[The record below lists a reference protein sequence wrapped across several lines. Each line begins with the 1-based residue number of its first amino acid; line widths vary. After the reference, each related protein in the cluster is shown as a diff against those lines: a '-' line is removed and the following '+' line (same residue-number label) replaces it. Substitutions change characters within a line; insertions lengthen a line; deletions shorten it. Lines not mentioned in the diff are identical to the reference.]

1 LTFEEDAVR
10 KTTPPTRRAHHFAPR
25 TQAIALEPRILFDA
39 ALPAAAAEAYRPPE
53 NTQPADDAP
62 VPAHPGNDRS
72 PSHPTEKTAA
82 PQQLPEPTKEI
93 AFVDQAISNW
103 QSLVAEVPPGLEIVY
118 LDPASA
124 PLARI
129 ASELEQRG
137 GDFSAVHLVSHGA
150 AGRLNLAGWRV
161 DGAHLGTAV
170 GELARI
176 GAQLTSNAD
185 LLLYGCEVAADEN
198 GRQFM
203 AALAAATGADVAAS
217 LDDTGAAGRRGN
229 WVLEAGVGV
238 IETRSLSWSAFG
250 DLLTTA
256 PTITDSVTTTRA
268 TPEDTALTLNG
279 ISVAD
284 ADNPISMQATLA
296 VTGGTLTVATGSG
309 ATVSGDHS
317 SSVTIAGTALQIN
330 AALNGMSFAP
340 TANQNSGI
348 AGYSPQIDFSIDD
361 LVNHDGP
368 TTLSVTNFGVSAVND
383 PPAIGG
389 GTVPTVPE
397 GGSVTMDAASTV
409 GNGFTQTQL
418 GLSDVDTR
426 AEQTIVKIAALPG
439 HGVLKIGGVE
449 LAVGATFSVA
459 QIHALTYTHDG
470 SQVLAPSS
478 DSFGITVDDGAGGL
492 IVNQP
497 VSVMITPVNQAPVV
511 GGRITVIEGESG
523 VRLDNNGLLPTIGT
537 ARGAITVSDPEGEV
551 ISTYQI
557 TSLPSHGTL
566 SYDGI
571 PIISASVGVPFFVS
585 DISKLTYS
593 HDGSESVADGFD
605 IKVVDGG
612 GGTATPASASGT
624 VDLVIHPNDDDP
636 VLATDVT
643 QILGSAAL
651 TITPAMLRVTDTDSA
666 DTALTYTLTSVPDPS
681 LGYFTLNGLTLTPG
695 TSFTQANID
704 NGDLVYFSRSTTART
719 DSINFTVKDGGQRI
733 YPTLRDGGIYDPGT
747 DTLTVNSFNI
757 TIPVSAPPETG
768 DGPSP
773 PANLQ
778 VNQVPVVDGSN
789 SASLLESGNETL
801 TPVMLHATDPD
812 NIPAELVYR
821 LASLPTSGS
830 LKLNG
835 TSLSVGQSFTQQDV
849 IDGRVG
855 FTHAG
860 GEDFVDEFSYSVS
873 DGDKTSNPPQS
884 FHFTITPQND
894 TPQATT
900 SGQLVVE
907 GGSFSVTDTHIHLA
921 DADNSVSDL
930 LPETGHAID
939 NLLSFRITGDVAHG
953 SLTLDS
959 VLVTPGSTVV
969 SAAQL
974 AAGKLQYTHDGSES
988 FTDSFKLVPIDDQ
1001 GIAIATATNQL
1012 STGAEVTMPITIS
1025 PVNDAPTYFSKSQ
1038 PISGEAGA
1046 IQEGA
1051 TVTIAGATSYVT
1063 IGGVTG
1069 SGVPTPATGAH
1080 LVFGDND
1087 NSSIQRQYRVMAAP
1101 VHGQLL
1107 RGGALLGVG
1116 SAFTQADL
1124 DSGAITYK
1132 HGGTETSTDS
1142 FSYLVSDG
1150 DWRVSDTDV
1159 YPQQPPPAAVP
1170 SIYLI
1175 EITPRNDVP
1184 TLSAPASLD
1193 AFATGA
1199 STTAITGVTLADVD
1213 LADGISAGEADF
1225 VRVEVQV
1232 LDNADSPVAAAQLN
1246 YAAADPVGANAFFSG
1261 KASNS
1266 LIVQGSKA
1274 QVDAVLASLT
1284 VAFGGDADASNYKIR
1299 ITADDRSRDNTGT
1312 LTIGANGGP
1321 APLNADGSAMDGT
1334 NNRVSKDIALRA
1346 SNFNDPP
1353 TIGNASAYAVNEDAQ
1368 LTLAGFALSDADS
1381 FDQDVTVTVEL
1392 YSDAGHTTLANAGT
1406 QGRLILGAT
1415 SGLTAATGDG
1425 SNTITLTGSLAE
1437 VQVALNDLKFAG
1449 AANYNDPGVGNGNLY
1464 LRTTIA
1470 DFTHADG
1477 QKTAVVDN
1485 TITLV
1490 PVNDQPTL
1498 SVPTDQ
1504 TLSSGVSLSINSGFA
1519 VGDAVDIAQ
1528 GATDDVEVTVAS
1540 TLIGA
1545 AYGTISF
1552 VPQGSATLTG
1562 NGTAT
1567 VVVRG
1572 STADVQA
1579 TLNQM
1584 TYTPA
1589 DPNLDATVLV
1599 SVTVN
1604 DLDNGAEGV
1613 GVTGNNTRSGS
1624 FNIHSSNVN
1633 EAPVLTVPPTLTVN
1647 EDSSNNA
1654 VAGISFIDSDD
1665 FGLVEK
1671 ITLDLG
1677 GSPKGTI
1684 SLASIAGLSFSTG
1697 DGTTDTKMVFTGTK
1711 AAINAALSTLRFTPT
1726 ANINTVGGGNE
1737 QVLTVTVDDQGN
1749 TGTGGAKSDSETV
1762 LITISP
1768 VNDAPRRTAAT
1779 TTLTAVLED
1788 TANPPGNTVSSLF
1801 TPVFSDTT
1809 DTQTGGSTA
1818 NGLAG
1823 VAIVTNAATPAQGK
1837 WQYDSGGGWTD
1848 LPTLSLTSSF
1858 LLKTTDALRFLP
1870 TANWNGTP
1878 GQLSVRLI
1886 DDSAGGVT
1894 SGSRPNLTGGATG
1907 GTTVYANLA
1916 NAVGLSTAVTAVNDA
1931 PVASGTATLAAVD
1944 EDTGNPPGTAVS
1956 ALITGAN
1963 YSDATDTVA
1972 AGSSATALGGMAI
1985 VGNAVNPATQGAWE
1999 YSTDGGGSWTVV
2011 PAGLADGSAL
2021 ILPTTAQLRFV
2032 PVAEYHG
2039 TPGSLSVRLA
2049 DSPQVLNA
2057 SADITAQLG
2066 GTNTWSAATIPITT
2080 VVRPVNDVPT
2090 ISDAGSTRDYLEN
2103 AAAVTLEPL
2112 LSLAD
2117 IDDTQ
2122 LDRAVISIS
2131 AGFVAG
2137 DRLNFSDQLGISG
2150 TFTPGTGILTLTGTA
2165 SRDDYRTALRSIGFD
2180 SSSDNPGAGTRTISW
2195 SVRDVNSE
2203 AAANGQQTSLVATT
2217 TVNVTPVND
2226 APGFSGLDATSLNPY
2241 TENGAAIQIDNNVQL
2256 TDPELDGANWDRAT
2270 LTLQRL
2276 GGANAE
2282 DLFSGTGALTLA
2294 GGGQV
2299 ILSGTT
2305 VGTFTQAAGTLAIT
2319 FNVAATPAT
2328 ADAVIRALGYS
2339 NTSEDPPAS
2348 VTLAYTVNDRNSNI
2362 TGGGTD
2368 GGGRDQGNGGQLAG
2382 SGSIVVN
2389 INPVNDLP
2397 VNTLPLAQSTLE
2409 DTPLVITGL
2418 AVADVDNA
2426 SLSTT
2431 LSLPAGSGTLTVT
2444 GGSGATVTGDGS
2456 GTVTIAGTTA
2466 QINAALASVTYTPT
2480 ADFNTGA
2487 GSLDLTIAT
2496 TDGVLTDTDTL
2507 AIAVTPVADIVAD
2520 TVITDEDTPISFNA
2534 ITGSHGASADNFE
2547 NAGRVVSAVT
2557 QGAHGSVAFAADSTL
2572 TYTPDADYHGPD
2584 SFTYTVTSGGVEETT
2599 TVDVTVNPVND
2610 LPVNTL
2616 PLAQSTLEDTPL
2628 VITGL
2633 AVADVD
2639 NASLSTT
2646 LSLPAGSGTLTVTGG
2661 SGATVTGDGSGTVTI
2676 AGTTAQINAALA
2688 SLTYTPTA
2696 DFNTGAGSLDLTIAT
2711 TDGVLTDTD
2720 TLAIAVTPVADIVAD
2735 TVITDEDTPISFNAI
2750 TGSHGASADNFENAG
2765 RVVSAVTQGAH
2776 GSVAFAADG
2785 TLTYTPDADYHG
2797 SDSFTYTVTSGG
2809 VEETTTVDVTVNPV
2823 NDLPVN
2829 TLPLAQSTLEDTPLV
2844 ITGLAV
2850 ADVDNASLSTTLSLP
2865 AGSGTLTV
2873 TGGSGA
2879 TVTGDG
2885 SGTVTIAG
2893 TTAQINAAL
2902 ASLTYTPTAD
2912 FNTGAGSLD
2921 LTIATTDGVLTD
2933 TDTLAI
2939 AVTPVADI
2947 VADTVITDEDTPI
2960 SFNAITGSHGASAD
2974 NFENAGRVVS
2984 AVTQGAHGSVAFAA
2998 DGTLT
3003 YTPDAD
3009 YHGPDSFTYTVTS
3022 GGVEETTTV
3031 DVTVNPVNDLPVNTL
3046 PLAQS
3051 TLEDTPLVITGLAVA
3066 DVDNASLS
3074 TTLSLPAGSGTLT
3087 VTGGSGATVTGDGSG
3102 TVTIAGT
3109 TAQINAALASLTYT
3123 PTADFNTGA
3132 GSLDLTIATT
3142 DGVLTDTDTLAIAV
3156 TPVADIV
3163 ADTVIT
3169 DEDTPISFNA
3179 ITGSHGASAD
3189 NFENA
3194 GRVVSAVT
3202 QGAHG
3207 SVAFAADGTL
3217 TYTPDADYHGPDSFT
3232 YTVTSGGVEE
3242 TTTVDVT
3249 VNPVND
3255 LPVNTLPLAQSTLE
3269 DTPLV
3274 ITGLAVADVD
3284 NASLSTTL
3292 SLPAGSGT
3300 LTVTGGSGATVTGDG
3315 SGTVTIAGTTAQIN
3329 AALASLTYT
3338 PTADFNTG
3346 AGSLDLT
3353 IATTDGVLT
3362 DTDTLAIAV
3371 TPVAD
3376 IVADTVIT
3384 DEDTPISFNAITGS
3398 HGASADN
3405 FENAGR
3411 VVSAVTQGAH
3421 GSVAFAAD
3429 GTLTYTPDADYHGP
3443 DSFTYTVTS
3452 GGVEETTTVDVT
3464 VNPIDDLP
3472 VAVDDTFLTDED
3484 SALTQTLAPNDTPS
3498 GDGGNTWA
3506 LATGPSHGSVV
3517 VNADGSF
3524 TYTPDADYHGPDSFT
3539 YTLTDADGDVSTA
3552 TALLTVNPIDDLPV
3566 AVDDTFLTDEDSAL
3580 TGQTLAPNDTPSGDG
3595 GNTWALATGP
3605 SHGTVVVNADGSF
3618 TYTPDADYHGPDSFT
3633 YTLTD
3638 ADGDVSTATAL
3649 LTVNPIDDLPVA
3661 VDDTFLTNEDSALT
3675 QTLAPNDTPS
3685 GDGGNTWALATGPS
3699 HGSVVVNAD
3708 GSFTYTPDADYHG
3721 PDSFTYTLTDADGDV
3736 STATALLTVNP
3747 IDDLPVAVDDTFLTD
3762 EDSALTQTLAPNDT
3776 PSGDGGNTWALATG
3790 PSHGTVVVNADGSF
3804 TYTPDADYHGPDSFT
3819 YTLTDADGD
3828 VSTATA
3834 LLTVNPIDDLP
3845 VAVDD
3850 TFLTD
3855 EDSALTGQ
3863 TLAPNDTP
3871 SGDGG
3876 NTWALATGPSHGS
3889 VVVNA
3894 DGSFTYTPDADY
3906 HGPDSFTYTL
3916 TDADGD
3922 VSTATALLTVN
3933 PIDDLPVAV
3942 DDTFLTDED
3951 SALTQT
3957 LAPNDTPSGDG
3968 GNTWALAT
3976 GPSHGSVV
3984 VNADGSFT
3992 YTPDADYHGPDSFTY
4007 TLTDADGDVSTAT
4020 ALLTVNPIDDLPVA
4034 VDDTFLTN
4042 EDSALTGQ
4050 TLAPNDT
4057 PSGDGGNTWALA
4069 TGPSHGSVVVNAD
4082 GSFTYTPDA
4091 DYHGPDSFTYTLTDA
4106 DGDVST
4112 ATALLTV
4119 NPIDDLPV
4127 AVDDTFLT
4135 DEDSALT
4142 GQTLA
4147 PNDTPSGDGG
4157 NTWALA
4163 TGPSHGSVVVNADG
4177 SFTYTPD
4184 ADYHG
4189 PDSFT
4194 YTLTDAD
4201 GDVSTATA
4209 LLTVN
4214 PIDDLPVAVDDT
4226 FLTNEDSALTG
4237 QTLAPN
4243 DTPSGDGGNTWA
4255 LATGPSHGTVVVNAD
4270 GSFTYT
4276 PDADYHGPD
4285 SFTYTLTDADGDVS
4299 TATALLTVNPIDDLP
4314 VAVDDTF
4321 LTDEDSALT
4330 GQTLAPNDTPSGD
4343 GGNTWALA
4351 TGPSHGSVVV
4361 NADGSFTY
4369 TPDAD
4374 YHGPDS
4380 FTYTLTDADGDVST
4394 ATALLTVNP
4403 IDDLPVAV
4411 DDTFLTDEDS
4421 ALTQTLAPNDTPSG
4435 DGGNTWALATGP
4447 SHGSVVVNADGS
4459 FTYTPDADY
4468 HGTDSFTYTL
4478 TDADGDVSTAT
4489 ALLTVNPIDDLP
4501 VAVDDTFLTDEDS
4514 ALTQTLAPNDTPSGD
4529 GGNTWALA
4537 TGPSHGS
4544 VVVNADGSFTYT
4556 PDADYHGPDSFTYT
4570 LTDADGDVST
4580 ATALLTVN
4588 PIDDLPVA
4596 VDDTFLTNEDSA
4608 LTGQTLAPNDT
4619 PSGDGGNTWALATGP
4634 SHGTVVVNADGSFTY
4649 TPDADYHGP
4658 DSFTY
4663 TLTDADGDVSTA
4675 TALLTVNPIDDL
4687 PVAVDDTFLTDEDSA
4702 LTQTLAPNDTPSG
4715 DGGNTWALATG
4726 PSHGTVVVN
4735 ADGSFTYTPDAD
4747 YHGPDSFTYTLTD
4760 ADGDVSTATALLTV
4774 NPIDDLPVAVD
4785 DTFLTDEDSALT
4797 GQTLAPN
4804 DTPSGDGGNTWALA
4818 TGPSHGTVVVNAD
4831 GSFTYTPDA
4840 DYHGPDSFT
4849 YTLTDA
4855 DGDVSTATAL
4865 LTVNPIDDLPVA
4877 VDDTFLT
4884 DEDSA
4889 LTQTLAPNDTPS
4901 GDGGNTWALAT
4912 GPSHGTVVVN
4922 ADGSF
4927 TYTPDADYHGPD
4939 SFTYTLTDADGDVST
4954 ATALL
4959 TVNPI
4964 DDLPVAVDDT
4974 FLTDEDSALTQTL
4987 APNDTP
4993 SGDGGNTWA
5002 LATGPSHGSVVVNA
5016 DGSFTY
5022 TPDADYHGPDSF
5034 TYTLTDADGDVS
5046 TATALLTVNPIDDL
5060 PVAVDDTFLT
5070 DEDSALTQT
5079 LAPNDTPSG
5088 DGGNTW
5094 ALATGPSHGS
5104 VVVNADGSFT
5114 YTPDADYHGPDSF
5127 TYTLT
5132 DADGDVSTATAL
5144 LTVNPIDDLPV
5155 AVDDTFLTDEDSAL
5169 TGQTLA
5175 PNDTPSGDG
5184 GNTWALATGPSHGS
5198 VVVNADGSFTYT
5210 PDADYHGPDSFTYT
5224 LTDADGDV
5232 STATALLT
5240 VNPIDDLPVA
5250 VDDTFLTDEDSALTQ
5265 TLAPNDT
5272 PSGDGGNTWALAT
5285 GPSHGTVVVNADGSF
5300 TYTPDADYHG
5310 PDSFTYTLTDA
5321 DGDVST
5327 ATALLTVNPIDD
5339 LPVAVDDTFLTDED
5353 SALTGQTLAPN
5364 DTPSGDGGNTW
5375 ALATGPSHGTVVV
5388 NADGSFTYTPDA
5400 DYHGPDS
5407 FTYTLTDADGD
5418 VSTATALLTVNPIDD
5433 LPVAVD
5439 DTFLTDEDSALTG
5452 QTLAPNDTPSGDGG
5466 NTWALATGPS
5476 HGTVVVNADG
5486 SFTYT
5491 PDADYH
5497 GPDSFTYT
5505 LTDADGDVST
5515 ATALLTVN
5523 PIDDLPVAVDDT
5535 FLTDEDSALTG
5546 QTLAPNDT
5554 PSGDGGNTW
5563 ALATGPSHGSVVVNA
5578 DGSFTYTPDADY
5590 HGPDSFTY
5598 TLTDADGDVSTATIT
5613 ITVTAAELTGLPP
5626 DFNQPES
5633 LLAGI
5638 RLGPLAFQPGTR
5650 VNDSMRQPIPFQPA
5664 AFVTSAVEASQLERA
5679 FNDPEGNGTDIAA
5692 VSPYETR
5699 LTSETRELGF
5709 VPAVFVQS
5717 SVRQSQ
5723 ADAHFLDL
5731 RVSGRQGVVKLSSD
5745 ERLPSFSLFQAPPL
5759 GQTIEEIREEREERE
5774 QRDRRS
5780 SGDERIAAIR
5790 EQAAPAIAL
5799 TVASPVAA
5807 GVIGRTVATR
5817 AFSEQLRD
5825 ASARLRPLADI
5836 RSLQHL
5842 HKSST

>member
-1 LTFEEDAVR
+1 
-10 KTTPPTRRAHHFAPR
+10 
-25 TQAIALEPRILFDA
+25 
-39 ALPAAAAEAYRPPE
+39 
-53 NTQPADDAP
+53 
-62 VPAHPGNDRS
+62 
-72 PSHPTEKTAA
+72 
-82 PQQLPEPTKEI
+82 
-93 AFVDQAISNW
+93 
-103 QSLVAEVPPGLEIVY
+103 
-118 LDPASA
+118 
-124 PLARI
+124 
-129 ASELEQRG
+129 
-137 GDFSAVHLVSHGA
+137 
-150 AGRLNLAGWRV
+150 
-161 DGAHLGTAV
+161 
-170 GELARI
+170 
-176 GAQLTSNAD
+176 
-185 LLLYGCEVAADEN
+185 
-198 GRQFM
+198 
-203 AALAAATGADVAAS
+203 
-217 LDDTGAAGRRGN
+217 
-229 WVLEAGVGV
+229 
-238 IETRSLSWSAFG
+238 
-250 DLLTTA
+250 
-256 PTITDSVTTTRA
+256 
-268 TPEDTALTLNG
+268 
-279 ISVAD
+279 
-284 ADNPISMQATLA
+284 
-296 VTGGTLTVATGSG
+296 
-309 ATVSGDHS
+309 
-317 SSVTIAGTALQIN
+317 
-330 AALNGMSFAP
+330 
-340 TANQNSGI
+340 
-348 AGYSPQIDFSIDD
+348 
-361 LVNHDGP
+361 
-368 TTLSVTNFGVSAVND
+368 
-383 PPAIGG
+383 
-389 GTVPTVPE
+389 
-397 GGSVTMDAASTV
+397 
-409 GNGFTQTQL
+409 
-418 GLSDVDTR
+418 
-426 AEQTIVKIAALPG
+426 
-439 HGVLKIGGVE
+439 
-449 LAVGATFSVA
+449 
-459 QIHALTYTHDG
+459 
-470 SQVLAPSS
+470 
-478 DSFGITVDDGAGGL
+478 
-492 IVNQP
+492 
-497 VSVMITPVNQAPVV
+497 
-511 GGRITVIEGESG
+511 
-523 VRLDNNGLLPTIGT
+523 
-537 ARGAITVSDPEGEV
+537 
-551 ISTYQI
+551 
-557 TSLPSHGTL
+557 
-566 SYDGI
+566 
-571 PIISASVGVPFFVS
+571 
-585 DISKLTYS
+585 
-593 HDGSESVADGFD
+593 
-605 IKVVDGG
+605 
-612 GGTATPASASGT
+612 
-624 VDLVIHPNDDDP
+624 
-636 VLATDVT
+636 
-643 QILGSAAL
+643 
-651 TITPAMLRVTDTDSA
+651 
-666 DTALTYTLTSVPDPS
+666 
-681 LGYFTLNGLTLTPG
+681 
-695 TSFTQANID
+695 
-704 NGDLVYFSRSTTART
+704 
-719 DSINFTVKDGGQRI
+719 
-733 YPTLRDGGIYDPGT
+733 
-747 DTLTVNSFNI
+747 
-757 TIPVSAPPETG
+757 
-768 DGPSP
+768 
-773 PANLQ
+773 
-778 VNQVPVVDGSN
+778 
-789 SASLLESGNETL
+789 
-801 TPVMLHATDPD
+801 
-812 NIPAELVYR
+812 
-821 LASLPTSGS
+821 
-830 LKLNG
+830 
-835 TSLSVGQSFTQQDV
+835 
-849 IDGRVG
+849 
-855 FTHAG
+855 
-860 GEDFVDEFSYSVS
+860 
-873 DGDKTSNPPQS
+873 
-884 FHFTITPQND
+884 
-894 TPQATT
+894 
-900 SGQLVVE
+900 
-907 GGSFSVTDTHIHLA
+907 
-921 DADNSVSDL
+921 
-930 LPETGHAID
+930 
-939 NLLSFRITGDVAHG
+939 
-953 SLTLDS
+953 
-959 VLVTPGSTVV
+959 
-969 SAAQL
+969 
-974 AAGKLQYTHDGSES
+974 
-988 FTDSFKLVPIDDQ
+988 
-1001 GIAIATATNQL
+1001 
-1012 STGAEVTMPITIS
+1012 
-1025 PVNDAPTYFSKSQ
+1025 
-1038 PISGEAGA
+1038 
-1046 IQEGA
+1046 
-1051 TVTIAGATSYVT
+1051 
-1063 IGGVTG
+1063 
-1069 SGVPTPATGAH
+1069 
-1080 LVFGDND
+1080 
-1087 NSSIQRQYRVMAAP
+1087 
-1101 VHGQLL
+1101 
-1107 RGGALLGVG
+1107 
-1116 SAFTQADL
+1116 
-1124 DSGAITYK
+1124 
-1132 HGGTETSTDS
+1132 
-1142 FSYLVSDG
+1142 
-1150 DWRVSDTDV
+1150 
-1159 YPQQPPPAAVP
+1159 
-1170 SIYLI
+1170 
-1175 EITPRNDVP
+1175 
-1184 TLSAPASLD
+1184 
-1193 AFATGA
+1193 
-1199 STTAITGVTLADVD
+1199 
-1213 LADGISAGEADF
+1213 
-1225 VRVEVQV
+1225 
-1232 LDNADSPVAAAQLN
+1232 
-1246 YAAADPVGANAFFSG
+1246 
-1261 KASNS
+1261 
-1266 LIVQGSKA
+1266 
-1274 QVDAVLASLT
+1274 
-1284 VAFGGDADASNYKIR
+1284 
-1299 ITADDRSRDNTGT
+1299 
-1312 LTIGANGGP
+1312 
-1321 APLNADGSAMDGT
+1321 
-1334 NNRVSKDIALRA
+1334 
-1346 SNFNDPP
+1346 
-1353 TIGNASAYAVNEDAQ
+1353 
-1368 LTLAGFALSDADS
+1368 
-1381 FDQDVTVTVEL
+1381 VTV
-1392 YSDAGHTTLANAGT
+1392 
-1406 QGRLILGAT
+1406 
-1415 SGLTAATGDG
+1415 
-1425 SNTITLTGSLAE
+1425 
-1437 VQVALNDLKFAG
+1437 
-1449 AANYNDPGVGNGNLY
+1449 
-1464 LRTTIA
+1464 
-1470 DFTHADG
+1470 
-1477 QKTAVVDN
+1477 
-1485 TITLV
+1485 
-1490 PVNDQPTL
+1490 
-1498 SVPTDQ
+1498 
-1504 TLSSGVSLSINSGFA
+1504 
-1519 VGDAVDIAQ
+1519 
-1528 GATDDVEVTVAS
+1528 
-1540 TLIGA
+1540 
-1545 AYGTISF
+1545 
-1552 VPQGSATLTG
+1552 
-1562 NGTAT
+1562 
-1567 VVVRG
+1567 
-1572 STADVQA
+1572 
-1579 TLNQM
+1579 
-1584 TYTPA
+1584 
-1589 DPNLDATVLV
+1589 
-1599 SVTVN
+1599 
-1604 DLDNGAEGV
+1604 
-1613 GVTGNNTRSGS
+1613 
-1624 FNIHSSNVN
+1624 
-1633 EAPVLTVPPTLTVN
+1633 
-1647 EDSSNNA
+1647 
-1654 VAGISFIDSDD
+1654 
-1665 FGLVEK
+1665 
-1671 ITLDLG
+1671 
-1677 GSPKGTI
+1677 
-1684 SLASIAGLSFSTG
+1684 
-1697 DGTTDTKMVFTGTK
+1697 
-1711 AAINAALSTLRFTPT
+1711 
-1726 ANINTVGGGNE
+1726 
-1737 QVLTVTVDDQGN
+1737 
-1749 TGTGGAKSDSETV
+1749 
-1762 LITISP
+1762 
-1768 VNDAPRRTAAT
+1768 
-1779 TTLTAVLED
+1779 
-1788 TANPPGNTVSSLF
+1788 
-1801 TPVFSDTT
+1801 
-1809 DTQTGGSTA
+1809 
-1818 NGLAG
+1818 
-1823 VAIVTNAATPAQGK
+1823 
-1837 WQYDSGGGWTD
+1837 
-1848 LPTLSLTSSF
+1848 
-1858 LLKTTDALRFLP
+1858 
-1870 TANWNGTP
+1870 
-1878 GQLSVRLI
+1878 
-1886 DDSAGGVT
+1886 
-1894 SGSRPNLTGGATG
+1894 
-1907 GTTVYANLA
+1907 
-1916 NAVGLSTAVTAVNDA
+1916 
-1931 PVASGTATLAAVD
+1931 
-1944 EDTGNPPGTAVS
+1944 
-1956 ALITGAN
+1956 
-1963 YSDATDTVA
+1963 
-1972 AGSSATALGGMAI
+1972 
-1985 VGNAVNPATQGAWE
+1985 
-1999 YSTDGGGSWTVV
+1999 
-2011 PAGLADGSAL
+2011 
-2021 ILPTTAQLRFV
+2021 
-2032 PVAEYHG
+2032 
-2039 TPGSLSVRLA
+2039 
-2049 DSPQVLNA
+2049 
-2057 SADITAQLG
+2057 
-2066 GTNTWSAATIPITT
+2066 
-2080 VVRPVNDVPT
+2080 
-2090 ISDAGSTRDYLEN
+2090 
-2103 AAAVTLEPL
+2103 
-2112 LSLAD
+2112 
-2117 IDDTQ
+2117 
-2122 LDRAVISIS
+2122 
-2131 AGFVAG
+2131 
-2137 DRLNFSDQLGISG
+2137 
-2150 TFTPGTGILTLTGTA
+2150 
-2165 SRDDYRTALRSIGFD
+2165 
-2180 SSSDNPGAGTRTISW
+2180 
-2195 SVRDVNSE
+2195 
-2203 AAANGQQTSLVATT
+2203 
-2217 TVNVTPVND
+2217 
-2226 APGFSGLDATSLNPY
+2226 
-2241 TENGAAIQIDNNVQL
+2241 
-2256 TDPELDGANWDRAT
+2256 
-2270 LTLQRL
+2270 
-2276 GGANAE
+2276 
-2282 DLFSGTGALTLA
+2282 
-2294 GGGQV
+2294 
-2299 ILSGTT
+2299 
-2305 VGTFTQAAGTLAIT
+2305 
-2319 FNVAATPAT
+2319 
-2328 ADAVIRALGYS
+2328 
-2339 NTSEDPPAS
+2339 
-2348 VTLAYTVNDRNSNI
+2348 
-2362 TGGGTD
+2362 
-2368 GGGRDQGNGGQLAG
+2368 
-2382 SGSIVVN
+2382 
-2389 INPVNDLP
+2389 NPVNDLP

-2466 QINAALASVTYTPT
+2466 QINAALASLTYTPT

-2557 QGAHGSVAFAADSTL
+2557 QGAHGSVAFAADGTL
-2572 TYTPDADYHGPD
+2572 TYTPDADYHGSDSFTYTVTSGGVEETTTVDVTVNPVNDLPVNTLPLAQSTLEDTPLVITGLAVADVDNASLSTTLSLPAGSGTLTVTGGSGATVTGDGSGTVTIAGTTAQINAALASLTYTPTADFNTGAGSLDLTIATTDGVLTDTDTLAIAVTPVADIVADTVITDEDTPISFNAITGSHGASADNFENAGRVVSAVTQGAHGSVAFAADGTLTYTPDADYHGSDSFTYTVTSGGVEETTTVDVTVNPVNDLPVNTLPLAQSTLEDTPLVITGLAVADVDNASLSTTLSLPAGSGTLTVTGGSGATVTGDGSGTVTIAGTTAQINAALASLTYTPTADFNTGAGSLDLTIATTDGVLTDTDTLAIAVTPVADIVADTVITDEDTPISFNAITGSHGASADNFENAGRVVSAVTQGAHGSVAFAADGTLTYTPDADYHGSD

-3249 VNPVND
+3249 VNP
-3255 LPVNTLPLAQSTLE
+3255 
-3269 DTPLV
+3269 
-3274 ITGLAVADVD
+3274 
-3284 NASLSTTL
+3284 
-3292 SLPAGSGT
+3292 
-3300 LTVTGGSGATVTGDG
+3300 
-3315 SGTVTIAGTTAQIN
+3315 
-3329 AALASLTYT
+3329 
-3338 PTADFNTG
+3338 
-3346 AGSLDLT
+3346 
-3353 IATTDGVLT
+3353 
-3362 DTDTLAIAV
+3362 
-3371 TPVAD
+3371 
-3376 IVADTVIT
+3376 
-3384 DEDTPISFNAITGS
+3384 
-3398 HGASADN
+3398 
-3405 FENAGR
+3405 
-3411 VVSAVTQGAH
+3411 
-3421 GSVAFAAD
+3421 
-3429 GTLTYTPDADYHGP
+3429 
-3443 DSFTYTVTS
+3443 
-3452 GGVEETTTVDVT
+3452 
-3464 VNPIDDLP
+3464 IDDLP
-3472 VAVDDTFLTDED
+3472 VAVDDTFLTD
-3484 SALTQTLAPNDTPS
+3484 
-3498 GDGGNTWA
+3498 
-3506 LATGPSHGSVV
+3506 
-3517 VNADGSF
+3517 
-3524 TYTPDADYHGPDSFT
+3524 
-3539 YTLTDADGDVSTA
+3539 
-3552 TALLTVNPIDDLPV
+3552 
-3566 AVDDTFLTDEDSAL
+3566 
-3580 TGQTLAPNDTPSGDG
+3580 
-3595 GNTWALATGP
+3595 
-3605 SHGTVVVNADGSF
+3605 
-3618 TYTPDADYHGPDSFT
+3618 
-3633 YTLTD
+3633 
-3638 ADGDVSTATAL
+3638 
-3649 LTVNPIDDLPVA
+3649 
-3661 VDDTFLTNEDSALT
+3661 
-3675 QTLAPNDTPS
+3675 
-3685 GDGGNTWALATGPS
+3685 
-3699 HGSVVVNAD
+3699 
-3708 GSFTYTPDADYHG
+3708 
-3721 PDSFTYTLTDADGDV
+3721 
-3736 STATALLTVNP
+3736 
-3747 IDDLPVAVDDTFLTD
+3747 
-3762 EDSALTQTLAPNDT
+3762 
-3776 PSGDGGNTWALATG
+3776 
-3790 PSHGTVVVNADGSF
+3790 
-3804 TYTPDADYHGPDSFT
+3804 
-3819 YTLTDADGD
+3819 
-3828 VSTATA
+3828 
-3834 LLTVNPIDDLP
+3834 
-3845 VAVDD
+3845 
-3850 TFLTD
+3850 
-3855 EDSALTGQ
+3855 
-3863 TLAPNDTP
+3863 
-3871 SGDGG
+3871 
-3876 NTWALATGPSHGS
+3876 
-3889 VVVNA
+3889 
-3894 DGSFTYTPDADY
+3894 
-3906 HGPDSFTYTL
+3906 
-3916 TDADGD
+3916 
-3922 VSTATALLTVN
+3922 
-3933 PIDDLPVAV
+3933 
-3942 DDTFLTDED
+3942 
-3951 SALTQT
+3951 
-3957 LAPNDTPSGDG
+3957 
-3968 GNTWALAT
+3968 
-3976 GPSHGSVV
+3976 
-3984 VNADGSFT
+3984 
-3992 YTPDADYHGPDSFTY
+3992 
-4007 TLTDADGDVSTAT
+4007 
-4020 ALLTVNPIDDLPVA
+4020 
-4034 VDDTFLTN
+4034 
-4042 EDSALTGQ
+4042 
-4050 TLAPNDT
+4050 
-4057 PSGDGGNTWALA
+4057 
-4069 TGPSHGSVVVNAD
+4069 
-4082 GSFTYTPDA
+4082 
-4091 DYHGPDSFTYTLTDA
+4091 
-4106 DGDVST
+4106 
-4112 ATALLTV
+4112 
-4119 NPIDDLPV
+4119 
-4127 AVDDTFLT
+4127 
-4135 DEDSALT
+4135 
-4142 GQTLA
+4142 
-4147 PNDTPSGDGG
+4147 
-4157 NTWALA
+4157 
-4163 TGPSHGSVVVNADG
+4163 
-4177 SFTYTPD
+4177 
-4184 ADYHG
+4184 
-4189 PDSFT
+4189 
-4194 YTLTDAD
+4194 
-4201 GDVSTATA
+4201 
-4209 LLTVN
+4209 
-4214 PIDDLPVAVDDT
+4214 
-4226 FLTNEDSALTG
+4226 EDSALTG

-4421 ALTQTLAPNDTPSG
+4421 ALTGQTLAPNDTPSG

-4447 SHGSVVVNADGS
+4447 SHGS
-4459 FTYTPDADY
+4459 
-4468 HGTDSFTYTL
+4468 
-4478 TDADGDVSTAT
+4478 
-4489 ALLTVNPIDDLP
+4489 
-4501 VAVDDTFLTDEDS
+4501 
-4514 ALTQTLAPNDTPSGD
+4514 
-4529 GGNTWALA
+4529 
-4537 TGPSHGS
+4537 
-4544 VVVNADGSFTYT
+4544 
-4556 PDADYHGPDSFTYT
+4556 
-4570 LTDADGDVST
+4570 
-4580 ATALLTVN
+4580 
-4588 PIDDLPVA
+4588 
-4596 VDDTFLTNEDSA
+4596 
-4608 LTGQTLAPNDT
+4608 
-4619 PSGDGGNTWALATGP
+4619 
-4634 SHGTVVVNADGSFTY
+4634 
-4649 TPDADYHGP
+4649 
-4658 DSFTY
+4658 
-4663 TLTDADGDVSTA
+4663 
-4675 TALLTVNPIDDL
+4675 
-4687 PVAVDDTFLTDEDSA
+4687 
-4702 LTQTLAPNDTPSG
+4702 
-4715 DGGNTWALATG
+4715 
-4726 PSHGTVVVN
+4726 VVVN

-4818 TGPSHGTVVVNAD
+4818 TGPSHGSVVVNAD

-4889 LTQTLAPNDTPS
+4889 LTGQTLAPNDTPS

-4912 GPSHGTVVVN
+4912 GPSHGSVVVN

-4974 FLTDEDSALTQTL
+4974 FLTDEDSALTGQTLAPNDTPSGDGGNTWALATGPSHGSVVVNADGSFTYTPDADYHGPDSFTYTLTDADGDVSTATALLTVNPIDDLPVAVDDTFLTDEDSALTGQTL

-5250 VDDTFLTDEDSALTQ
+5250 VDDTFLTDEDSALT
-5265 TLAPNDT
+5265 
-5272 PSGDGGNTWALAT
+5272 
-5285 GPSHGTVVVNADGSF
+5285 
-5300 TYTPDADYHG
+5300 
-5310 PDSFTYTLTDA
+5310 
-5321 DGDVST
+5321 
-5327 ATALLTVNPIDD
+5327 
-5339 LPVAVDDTFLTDED
+5339 
-5353 SALTGQTLAPN
+5353 GQTLAPN

-5375 ALATGPSHGTVVV
+5375 ALATGPSHGSVVV

-5563 ALATGPSHGSVVVNA
+5563 ALATGPSHGSVVVNADGSFTYTPDADYHGPDSFTYTLTDADGDVSTATALLTVNPIDDLPVAVDDTFLTDEDSALTGQTLATNDTPSGDGGNTWALATGPSHGSVVVNADGSFTYTPDADYHGPDSFTYTLTDADGDVSTATALLTVNPIDDLPVAVDDTFLTDEDSALTGQTLAPNDTPSGDGGNTWALATGPSHGSVVVNADGSFTYTPDADYHGPDSFTYTLTDADGDVSTATALLTVNPIDDLPVAVDDTFLTDEDSALTQTLATNDTPSGDGGNTWALATGPSHGSVVVNADGSFTYTPDADYHGPDSFTYTLTDADGDVSTATALLTVNPIDDLPVAVDDTFLTDEDSALTQTLAPNDTPSGDGGNTWALATGPSHGTVVVNADGSFTYTPDADYHGPDSFTYTLTDADGDVSTATALLTVNPIDDLPVAVDDTFLTDEDSALTQTLAPNDTPSGDGGNTWALATGPSHGTVVVNADGSFTYTPDADYHGTDSFTYTLTDADGDVSTATALLTVNPIDDLPVAVDDTFLTDEDSALTGQTLAPNDTPSGDGGNTWALATGPSHGTVVVNADGSFTYTPDADYHGTDSFTYTLTDADGDVSTATALLTVNPIDDLPVAVDDTFLTDEDSALTQTLAPNDTPSGDGGNTWALATGPSHGSVVVNADGSFTYTPDADYHGTDSFTYTLTDADGDVSTATALLTVNPIDDLPVAVDDTFLTDEDSALTQTLATNDTPSGDGGNTWALATGPSHGSVVVNADGSFTYTPDADYHGTDSFTYTLTDADGDVSTATALLTINPIDDLPVAVDDTFLTDEDSALTQTLATNDTPSGDGGNTWALATGPSHGSVVVNADGSFTYTPDADYHGPDSFTYTLTDADGDVSTATALLTVNPIDDLPVAVDDTFLTDEDSALTQTLAPNDTPSGDGGNTWALATGPSHGTVVVNADGSFTYTPDADYHGTDSFTYTLTDADGDVSTATALLTVNPIDDLPVAVDDTFLTDEDSALTQTLATNDTPSGDGGNTWALATGPSHGSVVVNADGSFTYTPDADYHGTDSFTYTLTDADGDVSTATALLTINPIDDLPVAVDDTFLTDEDSALTQTLAPNDTPSGDGGNTWALATGPSHGTVVVNADGSFTYTPDADYHGPDSFTYTLTDADGDVSTATALLTVNPIDDLPVAVDDTFLTDEDSALTQTLAPNDTPSGDGGNTWALATGPSHGTVVVNADGSFTYTPDADYHGPDSFTYTLTDADGDVSTATALLTVNPIDDLPVAVDDTFLTDEDSALTGQTLAPNDTPSGDGGNTWALATGPSHGTVVVNA

>member
-348 AGYSPQIDFSIDD
+348 AGYSPQIDISIDD

-773 PANLQ
+773 PANLP

-873 DGDKTSNPPQS
+873 DGDKTSNPLQS

-1261 KASNS
+1261 KTSNS

-1284 VAFGGDADASNYKIR
+1284 VAFGGDADVSNYKIR
-1299 ITADDRSRDNTGT
+1299 VTADDRSRDNTGT

-1321 APLNADGSAMDGT
+1321 APLNADGSAMDAT

-2294 GGGQV
+2294 GGGLV

-2466 QINAALASVTYTPT
+2466 QINAALASLTYTPT

-2557 QGAHGSVAFAADSTL
+2557 QGAHGSVAFAADGTLTYTPDADYHGPDSFTYTVTSGGVEETTTVDVTVNPVNDLPVNTLPLAQSTLEDTPLVITGLAVADVDNASLSTTLSLPAGSGTLTVTGGSGATVTGDGSGTVTIAGTTAQINAALASLTYTPTADFNTGAGSLDLTIATTDGVLTDTDTLAIAVTPVADIVADTVITDEDTPISFNAITGSHGASADNFENAGRVVSAVTQGAHGSVAFAADGTLTYTPDADYHGPDSFTYTVTSGGVEETTTVDVTVNPVNDLPVNTLPLAQSTLEDTPLVITGLAVADVDNASLSTTLSLPAGSGTLTVTGGSGATVTGDGSGTVTIAGTTAQINAALASLTYTPTADFNTGAGSLDLTIATTDGVLTDTDTLAIAVTPVADIVADTVITDEDTPISFNAITGSHGASADNFENAGRVVSAVTQGAHGSVAFAADGTLTYTPDADYHGPDSFTYTVTSGGVEETTTVDVTVNPVNDLPVNTLPLAQSTLEDTPLVITGLAVADVDNASLSTTLSLPAGSGTLTVTGGSGATVTGDGSGTVTIAGTTAQINAALASLTYTPTADFNTGAGSLDLTIATTDGVLTDTDTLAIAVTPVADIVADTVITDEDTPISFNAITGSHGASADNFENAGRVVSAVTQGAHGSVAFAADGTLTYTPDADYHGSDSFTYTVTSGGVEETTTVDVTVNPVNDLPVNTLPLAQSTLEDTPLVITGLAVADVDNASLSTTLSLPAGSGTLTVTGGSGATVTGDGSGTVTIAGTTAQINAALASLTYTPTADFNTGAGSLDLTIATTDGVLTDTDTLAIAVTPVADIVADTVITDEDTPISFNAITGSHGASADNFENAGRVVSAVTQGAHGSVAFAADGTL

-3429 GTLTYTPDADYHGP
+3429 GTLTYTPDADYHGSDSFTYTVTSGGVEETTTVDVTVNPVNDLPVNTLPLAQSTLEDTPLVITGLAVADVDNASLSTTLSLPAGSGTLTVTGGSGATVTGDGSGTVTIAGTTAQINAALASLTYTPTADFNTGAGSLDLTIATTDGVLTDTDTLAIAVTPVADIVADTVITDEDTPISFNAITGSHGASADNFENAGRVVSAVTQGAHGSVAFAADGTLTYTPDADYHGP

-3464 VNPIDDLP
+3464 VNPVNDLP
-3472 VAVDDTFLTDED
+3472 VNTLPLAQSTLEDTPLVITGLAVADVDNASLSTTLSLPAGSGTLTVTGGSGATVTGDGSGTVTIAGTTAQINAALASLTYTPTADFNTGAGSLDLTIATTDGVLTDTDTLAIAVTPVADIVADTVITDED
-3484 SALTQTLAPNDTPS
+3484 TPISFNAITGSHGASADNFENAGRVVSAVTQGA
-3498 GDGGNTWA
+3498 
-3506 LATGPSHGSVV
+3506 HGSVAFA
-3517 VNADGSF
+3517 ADGTL
-3524 TYTPDADYHGPDSFT
+3524 TYTPDADYHGS
-3539 YTLTDADGDVSTA
+3539 
-3552 TALLTVNPIDDLPV
+3552 
-3566 AVDDTFLTDEDSAL
+3566 
-3580 TGQTLAPNDTPSGDG
+3580 
-3595 GNTWALATGP
+3595 
-3605 SHGTVVVNADGSF
+3605 
-3618 TYTPDADYHGPDSFT
+3618 
-3633 YTLTD
+3633 
-3638 ADGDVSTATAL
+3638 
-3649 LTVNPIDDLPVA
+3649 
-3661 VDDTFLTNEDSALT
+3661 
-3675 QTLAPNDTPS
+3675 
-3685 GDGGNTWALATGPS
+3685 
-3699 HGSVVVNAD
+3699 
-3708 GSFTYTPDADYHG
+3708 
-3721 PDSFTYTLTDADGDV
+3721 
-3736 STATALLTVNP
+3736 
-3747 IDDLPVAVDDTFLTD
+3747 
-3762 EDSALTQTLAPNDT
+3762 
-3776 PSGDGGNTWALATG
+3776 
-3790 PSHGTVVVNADGSF
+3790 
-3804 TYTPDADYHGPDSFT
+3804 
-3819 YTLTDADGD
+3819 
-3828 VSTATA
+3828 
-3834 LLTVNPIDDLP
+3834 
-3845 VAVDD
+3845 
-3850 TFLTD
+3850 
-3855 EDSALTGQ
+3855 
-3863 TLAPNDTP
+3863 
-3871 SGDGG
+3871 
-3876 NTWALATGPSHGS
+3876 
-3889 VVVNA
+3889 
-3894 DGSFTYTPDADY
+3894 
-3906 HGPDSFTYTL
+3906 
-3916 TDADGD
+3916 
-3922 VSTATALLTVN
+3922 
-3933 PIDDLPVAV
+3933 
-3942 DDTFLTDED
+3942 
-3951 SALTQT
+3951 
-3957 LAPNDTPSGDG
+3957 
-3968 GNTWALAT
+3968 
-3976 GPSHGSVV
+3976 
-3984 VNADGSFT
+3984 
-3992 YTPDADYHGPDSFTY
+3992 
-4007 TLTDADGDVSTAT
+4007 
-4020 ALLTVNPIDDLPVA
+4020 
-4034 VDDTFLTN
+4034 
-4042 EDSALTGQ
+4042 
-4050 TLAPNDT
+4050 
-4057 PSGDGGNTWALA
+4057 
-4069 TGPSHGSVVVNAD
+4069 
-4082 GSFTYTPDA
+4082 
-4091 DYHGPDSFTYTLTDA
+4091 
-4106 DGDVST
+4106 
-4112 ATALLTV
+4112 
-4119 NPIDDLPV
+4119 
-4127 AVDDTFLT
+4127 
-4135 DEDSALT
+4135 
-4142 GQTLA
+4142 
-4147 PNDTPSGDGG
+4147 
-4157 NTWALA
+4157 
-4163 TGPSHGSVVVNADG
+4163 
-4177 SFTYTPD
+4177 
-4184 ADYHG
+4184 
-4189 PDSFT
+4189 
-4194 YTLTDAD
+4194 
-4201 GDVSTATA
+4201 
-4209 LLTVN
+4209 
-4214 PIDDLPVAVDDT
+4214 
-4226 FLTNEDSALTG
+4226 
-4237 QTLAPN
+4237 
-4243 DTPSGDGGNTWA
+4243 
-4255 LATGPSHGTVVVNAD
+4255 
-4270 GSFTYT
+4270 
-4276 PDADYHGPD
+4276 
-4285 SFTYTLTDADGDVS
+4285 
-4299 TATALLTVNPIDDLP
+4299 
-4314 VAVDDTF
+4314 
-4321 LTDEDSALT
+4321 
-4330 GQTLAPNDTPSGD
+4330 
-4343 GGNTWALA
+4343 
-4351 TGPSHGSVVV
+4351 
-4361 NADGSFTY
+4361 
-4369 TPDAD
+4369 
-4374 YHGPDS
+4374 
-4380 FTYTLTDADGDVST
+4380 
-4394 ATALLTVNP
+4394 
-4403 IDDLPVAV
+4403 
-4411 DDTFLTDEDS
+4411 
-4421 ALTQTLAPNDTPSG
+4421 
-4435 DGGNTWALATGP
+4435 
-4447 SHGSVVVNADGS
+4447 
-4459 FTYTPDADY
+4459 
-4468 HGTDSFTYTL
+4468 
-4478 TDADGDVSTAT
+4478 
-4489 ALLTVNPIDDLP
+4489 
-4501 VAVDDTFLTDEDS
+4501 
-4514 ALTQTLAPNDTPSGD
+4514 
-4529 GGNTWALA
+4529 
-4537 TGPSHGS
+4537 
-4544 VVVNADGSFTYT
+4544 
-4556 PDADYHGPDSFTYT
+4556 
-4570 LTDADGDVST
+4570 
-4580 ATALLTVN
+4580 
-4588 PIDDLPVA
+4588 
-4596 VDDTFLTNEDSA
+4596 
-4608 LTGQTLAPNDT
+4608 
-4619 PSGDGGNTWALATGP
+4619 
-4634 SHGTVVVNADGSFTY
+4634 
-4649 TPDADYHGP
+4649 
-4658 DSFTY
+4658 
-4663 TLTDADGDVSTA
+4663 
-4675 TALLTVNPIDDL
+4675 
-4687 PVAVDDTFLTDEDSA
+4687 
-4702 LTQTLAPNDTPSG
+4702 
-4715 DGGNTWALATG
+4715 
-4726 PSHGTVVVN
+4726 
-4735 ADGSFTYTPDAD
+4735 
-4747 YHGPDSFTYTLTD
+4747 
-4760 ADGDVSTATALLTV
+4760 
-4774 NPIDDLPVAVD
+4774 
-4785 DTFLTDEDSALT
+4785 
-4797 GQTLAPN
+4797 
-4804 DTPSGDGGNTWALA
+4804 
-4818 TGPSHGTVVVNAD
+4818 
-4831 GSFTYTPDA
+4831 
-4840 DYHGPDSFT
+4840 
-4849 YTLTDA
+4849 
-4855 DGDVSTATAL
+4855 
-4865 LTVNPIDDLPVA
+4865 
-4877 VDDTFLT
+4877 
-4884 DEDSA
+4884 
-4889 LTQTLAPNDTPS
+4889 
-4901 GDGGNTWALAT
+4901 
-4912 GPSHGTVVVN
+4912 
-4922 ADGSF
+4922 
-4927 TYTPDADYHGPD
+4927 
-4939 SFTYTLTDADGDVST
+4939 
-4954 ATALL
+4954 
-4959 TVNPI
+4959 
-4964 DDLPVAVDDT
+4964 
-4974 FLTDEDSALTQTL
+4974 
-4987 APNDTP
+4987 
-4993 SGDGGNTWA
+4993 
-5002 LATGPSHGSVVVNA
+5002 
-5016 DGSFTY
+5016 
-5022 TPDADYHGPDSF
+5022 
-5034 TYTLTDADGDVS
+5034 
-5046 TATALLTVNPIDDL
+5046 
-5060 PVAVDDTFLT
+5060 
-5070 DEDSALTQT
+5070 
-5079 LAPNDTPSG
+5079 
-5088 DGGNTW
+5088 
-5094 ALATGPSHGS
+5094 
-5104 VVVNADGSFT
+5104 
-5114 YTPDADYHGPDSF
+5114 
-5127 TYTLT
+5127 
-5132 DADGDVSTATAL
+5132 
-5144 LTVNPIDDLPV
+5144 
-5155 AVDDTFLTDEDSAL
+5155 
-5169 TGQTLA
+5169 
-5175 PNDTPSGDG
+5175 
-5184 GNTWALATGPSHGS
+5184 
-5198 VVVNADGSFTYT
+5198 
-5210 PDADYHGPDSFTYT
+5210 
-5224 LTDADGDV
+5224 
-5232 STATALLT
+5232 
-5240 VNPIDDLPVA
+5240 
-5250 VDDTFLTDEDSALTQ
+5250 
-5265 TLAPNDT
+5265 
-5272 PSGDGGNTWALAT
+5272 
-5285 GPSHGTVVVNADGSF
+5285 
-5300 TYTPDADYHG
+5300 
-5310 PDSFTYTLTDA
+5310 
-5321 DGDVST
+5321 
-5327 ATALLTVNPIDD
+5327 
-5339 LPVAVDDTFLTDED
+5339 
-5353 SALTGQTLAPN
+5353 
-5364 DTPSGDGGNTW
+5364 
-5375 ALATGPSHGTVVV
+5375 
-5388 NADGSFTYTPDA
+5388 
-5400 DYHGPDS
+5400 
-5407 FTYTLTDADGD
+5407 
-5418 VSTATALLTVNPIDD
+5418 
-5433 LPVAVD
+5433 
-5439 DTFLTDEDSALTG
+5439 
-5452 QTLAPNDTPSGDGG
+5452 
-5466 NTWALATGPS
+5466 
-5476 HGTVVVNADG
+5476 
-5486 SFTYT
+5486 
-5491 PDADYH
+5491 
-5497 GPDSFTYT
+5497 
-5505 LTDADGDVST
+5505 
-5515 ATALLTVN
+5515 
-5523 PIDDLPVAVDDT
+5523 
-5535 FLTDEDSALTG
+5535 
-5546 QTLAPNDT
+5546 
-5554 PSGDGGNTW
+5554 
-5563 ALATGPSHGSVVVNA
+5563 
-5578 DGSFTYTPDADY
+5578 
-5590 HGPDSFTY
+5590 
-5598 TLTDADGDVSTATIT
+5598 
-5613 ITVTAAELTGLPP
+5613 
-5626 DFNQPES
+5626 
-5633 LLAGI
+5633 
-5638 RLGPLAFQPGTR
+5638 
-5650 VNDSMRQPIPFQPA
+5650 
-5664 AFVTSAVEASQLERA
+5664 
-5679 FNDPEGNGTDIAA
+5679 
-5692 VSPYETR
+5692 
-5699 LTSETRELGF
+5699 
-5709 VPAVFVQS
+5709 
-5717 SVRQSQ
+5717 
-5723 ADAHFLDL
+5723 
-5731 RVSGRQGVVKLSSD
+5731 
-5745 ERLPSFSLFQAPPL
+5745 
-5759 GQTIEEIREEREERE
+5759 
-5774 QRDRRS
+5774 
-5780 SGDERIAAIR
+5780 
-5790 EQAAPAIAL
+5790 
-5799 TVASPVAA
+5799 
-5807 GVIGRTVATR
+5807 
-5817 AFSEQLRD
+5817 
-5825 ASARLRPLADI
+5825 
-5836 RSLQHL
+5836 
-5842 HKSST
+5842 

>member
-1 LTFEEDAVR
+1 
-10 KTTPPTRRAHHFAPR
+10 
-25 TQAIALEPRILFDA
+25 
-39 ALPAAAAEAYRPPE
+39 
-53 NTQPADDAP
+53 
-62 VPAHPGNDRS
+62 
-72 PSHPTEKTAA
+72 
-82 PQQLPEPTKEI
+82 
-93 AFVDQAISNW
+93 
-103 QSLVAEVPPGLEIVY
+103 
-118 LDPASA
+118 
-124 PLARI
+124 
-129 ASELEQRG
+129 
-137 GDFSAVHLVSHGA
+137 
-150 AGRLNLAGWRV
+150 
-161 DGAHLGTAV
+161 
-170 GELARI
+170 
-176 GAQLTSNAD
+176 
-185 LLLYGCEVAADEN
+185 
-198 GRQFM
+198 
-203 AALAAATGADVAAS
+203 
-217 LDDTGAAGRRGN
+217 
-229 WVLEAGVGV
+229 
-238 IETRSLSWSAFG
+238 
-250 DLLTTA
+250 
-256 PTITDSVTTTRA
+256 
-268 TPEDTALTLNG
+268 
-279 ISVAD
+279 
-284 ADNPISMQATLA
+284 
-296 VTGGTLTVATGSG
+296 
-309 ATVSGDHS
+309 
-317 SSVTIAGTALQIN
+317 
-330 AALNGMSFAP
+330 
-340 TANQNSGI
+340 
-348 AGYSPQIDFSIDD
+348 
-361 LVNHDGP
+361 
-368 TTLSVTNFGVSAVND
+368 
-383 PPAIGG
+383 
-389 GTVPTVPE
+389 
-397 GGSVTMDAASTV
+397 
-409 GNGFTQTQL
+409 
-418 GLSDVDTR
+418 
-426 AEQTIVKIAALPG
+426 
-439 HGVLKIGGVE
+439 
-449 LAVGATFSVA
+449 
-459 QIHALTYTHDG
+459 
-470 SQVLAPSS
+470 
-478 DSFGITVDDGAGGL
+478 
-492 IVNQP
+492 
-497 VSVMITPVNQAPVV
+497 
-511 GGRITVIEGESG
+511 
-523 VRLDNNGLLPTIGT
+523 
-537 ARGAITVSDPEGEV
+537 
-551 ISTYQI
+551 
-557 TSLPSHGTL
+557 
-566 SYDGI
+566 
-571 PIISASVGVPFFVS
+571 
-585 DISKLTYS
+585 
-593 HDGSESVADGFD
+593 
-605 IKVVDGG
+605 
-612 GGTATPASASGT
+612 
-624 VDLVIHPNDDDP
+624 
-636 VLATDVT
+636 
-643 QILGSAAL
+643 
-651 TITPAMLRVTDTDSA
+651 
-666 DTALTYTLTSVPDPS
+666 
-681 LGYFTLNGLTLTPG
+681 
-695 TSFTQANID
+695 
-704 NGDLVYFSRSTTART
+704 
-719 DSINFTVKDGGQRI
+719 
-733 YPTLRDGGIYDPGT
+733 
-747 DTLTVNSFNI
+747 
-757 TIPVSAPPETG
+757 
-768 DGPSP
+768 
-773 PANLQ
+773 
-778 VNQVPVVDGSN
+778 
-789 SASLLESGNETL
+789 
-801 TPVMLHATDPD
+801 
-812 NIPAELVYR
+812 
-821 LASLPTSGS
+821 
-830 LKLNG
+830 
-835 TSLSVGQSFTQQDV
+835 
-849 IDGRVG
+849 
-855 FTHAG
+855 
-860 GEDFVDEFSYSVS
+860 
-873 DGDKTSNPPQS
+873 
-884 FHFTITPQND
+884 
-894 TPQATT
+894 
-900 SGQLVVE
+900 
-907 GGSFSVTDTHIHLA
+907 
-921 DADNSVSDL
+921 
-930 LPETGHAID
+930 
-939 NLLSFRITGDVAHG
+939 
-953 SLTLDS
+953 
-959 VLVTPGSTVV
+959 
-969 SAAQL
+969 
-974 AAGKLQYTHDGSES
+974 
-988 FTDSFKLVPIDDQ
+988 
-1001 GIAIATATNQL
+1001 
-1012 STGAEVTMPITIS
+1012 
-1025 PVNDAPTYFSKSQ
+1025 
-1038 PISGEAGA
+1038 
-1046 IQEGA
+1046 
-1051 TVTIAGATSYVT
+1051 
-1063 IGGVTG
+1063 
-1069 SGVPTPATGAH
+1069 
-1080 LVFGDND
+1080 
-1087 NSSIQRQYRVMAAP
+1087 
-1101 VHGQLL
+1101 
-1107 RGGALLGVG
+1107 
-1116 SAFTQADL
+1116 
-1124 DSGAITYK
+1124 
-1132 HGGTETSTDS
+1132 
-1142 FSYLVSDG
+1142 
-1150 DWRVSDTDV
+1150 
-1159 YPQQPPPAAVP
+1159 
-1170 SIYLI
+1170 
-1175 EITPRNDVP
+1175 
-1184 TLSAPASLD
+1184 
-1193 AFATGA
+1193 
-1199 STTAITGVTLADVD
+1199 
-1213 LADGISAGEADF
+1213 
-1225 VRVEVQV
+1225 
-1232 LDNADSPVAAAQLN
+1232 
-1246 YAAADPVGANAFFSG
+1246 
-1261 KASNS
+1261 
-1266 LIVQGSKA
+1266 
-1274 QVDAVLASLT
+1274 
-1284 VAFGGDADASNYKIR
+1284 
-1299 ITADDRSRDNTGT
+1299 
-1312 LTIGANGGP
+1312 
-1321 APLNADGSAMDGT
+1321 
-1334 NNRVSKDIALRA
+1334 
-1346 SNFNDPP
+1346 
-1353 TIGNASAYAVNEDAQ
+1353 
-1368 LTLAGFALSDADS
+1368 
-1381 FDQDVTVTVEL
+1381 
-1392 YSDAGHTTLANAGT
+1392 
-1406 QGRLILGAT
+1406 
-1415 SGLTAATGDG
+1415 
-1425 SNTITLTGSLAE
+1425 
-1437 VQVALNDLKFAG
+1437 
-1449 AANYNDPGVGNGNLY
+1449 
-1464 LRTTIA
+1464 
-1470 DFTHADG
+1470 
-1477 QKTAVVDN
+1477 
-1485 TITLV
+1485 
-1490 PVNDQPTL
+1490 
-1498 SVPTDQ
+1498 
-1504 TLSSGVSLSINSGFA
+1504 
-1519 VGDAVDIAQ
+1519 
-1528 GATDDVEVTVAS
+1528 VTVAS

-2466 QINAALASVTYTPT
+2466 QINAALASLTYTPT

-2557 QGAHGSVAFAADSTL
+2557 QGAHGSVAFAADGTLTYTPDADYHGSDSFTYTVTSGGVEETTTVDVTVNPVNDLPVNTLPLAQSTLEDTPLVITGLAVADVDNASLSTTLSLPAGSGTLTVTGGSGATVTGDGSGTVTIAGTTAQINAALASLTYTPTADFNTGAGSLDLTIATTDGVLTDTDTLAIAVTPVADIVADTVITDEDTPISFNAITGSHGASADNFENAGRVVSAVTQGAHGSVAFAADGTL
-2572 TYTPDADYHGPD
+2572 TYTPDADYHGPDSFTYTVTSGGVEETTTVDVTVNPVNDLPVNTLPLAQSTLEDTPLVITGLAVADVDNASLSTTLSLPAGSGTLTVTGGSGATVTGDGSGTVTIAGTTAQINAALASLTYTPTADFNTGAGSLDLTIATTDGVLTDTDTLAIAVTPVADIVADTVITDEDTPISFNAITGSHGASADNFENAGRVVSAVTQGAHGSVAFAADGTLTYTPDADYHGSDSFTYTVTSGGVEETTTVDVTVNPVNDLPVNTLPLAQSTLEDTPLVITGLAVADVDNASLSTTLSLPAGSGTLTVTGGSGATVTGDGSGTVTIAGTTAQINAALASLTYTPTADFNTGAGSLDLTIATTDGVLTDTDTLAIAVTPVADIVADTVITDEDTPISFNAITGSHGASADNFENAGRVVSAVTQGAHGSVAFAADGTLTYTPDADYHGSD

-3429 GTLTYTPDADYHGP
+3429 GTLTYTPDADYHGSDSFTYTVTSGGVEETTTVDVTVNPVNDLPVNTLPLAQSTLEDTPLVITGLAVADVDNASLSTTLSLPAGSGTLTVTGGSGATVTGDGSGTVTIAGTTAQINAALASLTYTPTADFNTGAGSLDLTIATTDGVLTDTDTLAIAVTPVADIVADTVITDEDTPISFNAITGSHGASADNFENAGRVVSAVTQGAHGSVAFAADGTLTYTPDADYHGP

-3464 VNPIDDLP
+3464 VNPVNDLP
-3472 VAVDDTFLTDED
+3472 VNTLPLAQSTLEDTPLVITGLAVADVDNASLSTTLSLPAGSGTLTVTGGSGATVTGDGSGTVTIAGTTAQINAALASLTYTPTADFNTGAGSLDLTIATTDGVLTDTDTLAIAVTPVADIVADTVITDED
-3484 SALTQTLAPNDTPS
+3484 TPISFNAITGSHGASADNFENAGRVVSAVTQGA
-3498 GDGGNTWA
+3498 
-3506 LATGPSHGSVV
+3506 HGSVAFA
-3517 VNADGSF
+3517 ADGTL

-3539 YTLTDADGDVSTA
+3539 YTVTSGGVEETTTVDV
-3552 TALLTVNPIDDLPV
+3552 TVNPIDDLPV

-3605 SHGTVVVNADGSF
+3605 SHGS
-3618 TYTPDADYHGPDSFT
+3618 
-3633 YTLTD
+3633 
-3638 ADGDVSTATAL
+3638 
-3649 LTVNPIDDLPVA
+3649 
-3661 VDDTFLTNEDSALT
+3661 
-3675 QTLAPNDTPS
+3675 
-3685 GDGGNTWALATGPS
+3685 
-3699 HGSVVVNAD
+3699 
-3708 GSFTYTPDADYHG
+3708 
-3721 PDSFTYTLTDADGDV
+3721 
-3736 STATALLTVNP
+3736 
-3747 IDDLPVAVDDTFLTD
+3747 
-3762 EDSALTQTLAPNDT
+3762 
-3776 PSGDGGNTWALATG
+3776 
-3790 PSHGTVVVNADGSF
+3790 VVVNADGSF

-3951 SALTQT
+3951 SALTGQTLAPNDTPSGDGGNTWALATGPSHGSVVVNADGSFTYTPDADYHGPDSFTYTLTDADGDVSTATALLTVNPIDDLPVAVDDTFLTDEDSALTGQTLAPNDTPSGDGGNTWALATGPSHGSVVVNADGSFTYTPDADYHGPDSFTYTLTDADGDVSTATALLTVNPIDDLPVAVDDTFLTDEDSALTGQTLAPNDTPSGDGGNTWALATGPSHGSVVVNADGSFTYTPDADYHGPDSFTYTLTDADGDVSTATALLTVNPIDDLPVAVDDTFLTDEDSALTGQTLAPNDTPSGDGGNTWALATGPSHGSVVVNADGSFTYTPDADYHGPDSFTYTLTDADGDVSTATALLTVNPIDDLPVAVDDTFLTDEDSALTGQTLAPNDTPSGDGGNTWALATGPSHGSVVVNADGSFTYTPDADYHGPDSFTYTLTDADGDVSTATALLTVNPIDDLPVAVDDTFLTDEDSALTGQTLAPNDTPSGDGGNTWALATGPSHGSVVVNADGSFTYTPDADYHGPDSFTYTLTDADGDVSTATALLTVNPIDDLPVAVDDTFLTDEDSALTQTLAPNDTPSGDGGNTWALATGPSHGSVVVNADGSFTYTPDADYHGPDSFTYTLTDADGDVSTATALLTVNPIDDLPVAVDDTFLTDEDSALTGQTLAPNDTPSGDGGNTWALATGPSHGSVVVNADGSFTYTPDADYHGPDSFTYTLTDADGDVSTATALLTVNPIDDLPVAVDDTFLTDEDSALTGQTLAPNDTPSGDGGNTWALATGPSHGSVVVNADGSFTYTPDADYHGPDSFTYTLTDADGDVSTATALLTVNPIDDLPVAVDDTFLTDEDSALTGQTLAPNDTPSGDGGNTWALATGPSHGSVVVNADGSFTYTPDADYHGPDSFTYTLTDADGDVSTATALLTVNPIDDLPVAVDDTFLTDEDSALTGQTLAPNDTPSGDGGNTWALATGPSHGSVVVNADGSFTYTPDADYHGPDSFTYTLTDADGDVSTATALLTVNPIDDLPVAVDDTFLTDEDSALTGQT

-4243 DTPSGDGGNTWA
+4243 DTPSGDGGNTWT
-4255 LATGPSHGTVVVNAD
+4255 LATGPSHGSVVVNAD

-4421 ALTQTLAPNDTPSG
+4421 ALTGQTLAPNDTPSG

-4544 VVVNADGSFTYT
+4544 VVVNARRQLHLHPGRRLPRHRQLHLH
-4556 PDADYHGPDSFTYT
+4556 PDRCRWRCLHRHRPPDHQPHRRPAGRRRRHLPHRRRQRADRTDPGPQRHPLGGWRQHLDARHRTQPRQRRGQRRRQ
-4570 LTDADGDVST
+4570 LHLHPGRRLPRHRQLHLHPDRCRWRCLHRHRPPDRQPHRRPAGRRRRHLPHRRRQRADRTDPG
-4580 ATALLTVN
+4580 
-4588 PIDDLPVA
+4588 
-4596 VDDTFLTNEDSA
+4596 
-4608 LTGQTLAPNDT
+4608 PNDT

-4818 TGPSHGTVVVNAD
+4818 TGPSHG
-4831 GSFTYTPDA
+4831 
-4840 DYHGPDSFT
+4840 
-4849 YTLTDA
+4849 
-4855 DGDVSTATAL
+4855 
-4865 LTVNPIDDLPVA
+4865 
-4877 VDDTFLT
+4877 
-4884 DEDSA
+4884 
-4889 LTQTLAPNDTPS
+4889 
-4901 GDGGNTWALAT
+4901 
-4912 GPSHGTVVVN
+4912 
-4922 ADGSF
+4922 
-4927 TYTPDADYHGPD
+4927 
-4939 SFTYTLTDADGDVST
+4939 
-4954 ATALL
+4954 
-4959 TVNPI
+4959 
-4964 DDLPVAVDDT
+4964 
-4974 FLTDEDSALTQTL
+4974 
-4987 APNDTP
+4987 
-4993 SGDGGNTWA
+4993 
-5002 LATGPSHGSVVVNA
+5002 SVVVNA

-5022 TPDADYHGPDSF
+5022 TRTP
-5034 TYTLTDADGDVS
+5034 TT
-5046 TATALLTVNPIDDL
+5046 TAPT
-5060 PVAVDDTFLT
+5060 
-5070 DEDSALTQT
+5070 
-5079 LAPNDTPSG
+5079 
-5088 DGGNTW
+5088 
-5094 ALATGPSHGS
+5094 
-5104 VVVNADGSFT
+5104 
-5114 YTPDADYHGPDSF
+5114 
-5127 TYTLT
+5127 
-5132 DADGDVSTATAL
+5132 
-5144 LTVNPIDDLPV
+5144 
-5155 AVDDTFLTDEDSAL
+5155 
-5169 TGQTLA
+5169 
-5175 PNDTPSGDG
+5175 
-5184 GNTWALATGPSHGS
+5184 
-5198 VVVNADGSFTYT
+5198 
-5210 PDADYHGPDSFTYT
+5210 
-5224 LTDADGDV
+5224 
-5232 STATALLT
+5232 
-5240 VNPIDDLPVA
+5240 
-5250 VDDTFLTDEDSALTQ
+5250 
-5265 TLAPNDT
+5265 
-5272 PSGDGGNTWALAT
+5272 
-5285 GPSHGTVVVNADGSF
+5285 
-5300 TYTPDADYHG
+5300 
-5310 PDSFTYTLTDA
+5310 
-5321 DGDVST
+5321 
-5327 ATALLTVNPIDD
+5327 
-5339 LPVAVDDTFLTDED
+5339 
-5353 SALTGQTLAPN
+5353 
-5364 DTPSGDGGNTW
+5364 
-5375 ALATGPSHGTVVV
+5375 
-5388 NADGSFTYTPDA
+5388 
-5400 DYHGPDS
+5400 
-5407 FTYTLTDADGD
+5407 
-5418 VSTATALLTVNPIDD
+5418 
-5433 LPVAVD
+5433 
-5439 DTFLTDEDSALTG
+5439 
-5452 QTLAPNDTPSGDGG
+5452 
-5466 NTWALATGPS
+5466 
-5476 HGTVVVNADG
+5476 
-5486 SFTYT
+5486 
-5491 PDADYH
+5491 
-5497 GPDSFTYT
+5497 
-5505 LTDADGDVST
+5505 
-5515 ATALLTVN
+5515 
-5523 PIDDLPVAVDDT
+5523 
-5535 FLTDEDSALTG
+5535 
-5546 QTLAPNDT
+5546 
-5554 PSGDGGNTW
+5554 
-5563 ALATGPSHGSVVVNA
+5563 
-5578 DGSFTYTPDADY
+5578 
-5590 HGPDSFTY
+5590 
-5598 TLTDADGDVSTATIT
+5598 
-5613 ITVTAAELTGLPP
+5613 
-5626 DFNQPES
+5626 
-5633 LLAGI
+5633 
-5638 RLGPLAFQPGTR
+5638 
-5650 VNDSMRQPIPFQPA
+5650 
-5664 AFVTSAVEASQLERA
+5664 
-5679 FNDPEGNGTDIAA
+5679 
-5692 VSPYETR
+5692 
-5699 LTSETRELGF
+5699 
-5709 VPAVFVQS
+5709 
-5717 SVRQSQ
+5717 
-5723 ADAHFLDL
+5723 
-5731 RVSGRQGVVKLSSD
+5731 
-5745 ERLPSFSLFQAPPL
+5745 
-5759 GQTIEEIREEREERE
+5759 
-5774 QRDRRS
+5774 
-5780 SGDERIAAIR
+5780 
-5790 EQAAPAIAL
+5790 
-5799 TVASPVAA
+5799 ASP
-5807 GVIGRTVATR
+5807 T
-5817 AFSEQLRD
+5817 
-5825 ASARLRPLADI
+5825 P
-5836 RSLQHL
+5836 
-5842 HKSST
+5842 

>member
-1 LTFEEDAVR
+1 
-10 KTTPPTRRAHHFAPR
+10 
-25 TQAIALEPRILFDA
+25 
-39 ALPAAAAEAYRPPE
+39 
-53 NTQPADDAP
+53 
-62 VPAHPGNDRS
+62 
-72 PSHPTEKTAA
+72 
-82 PQQLPEPTKEI
+82 
-93 AFVDQAISNW
+93 
-103 QSLVAEVPPGLEIVY
+103 
-118 LDPASA
+118 
-124 PLARI
+124 
-129 ASELEQRG
+129 
-137 GDFSAVHLVSHGA
+137 
-150 AGRLNLAGWRV
+150 
-161 DGAHLGTAV
+161 
-170 GELARI
+170 
-176 GAQLTSNAD
+176 
-185 LLLYGCEVAADEN
+185 
-198 GRQFM
+198 M
-203 AALAAATGADVAAS
+203 
-217 LDDTGAAGRRGN
+217 
-229 WVLEAGVGV
+229 
-238 IETRSLSWSAFG
+238 
-250 DLLTTA
+250 
-256 PTITDSVTTTRA
+256 
-268 TPEDTALTLNG
+268 
-279 ISVAD
+279 
-284 ADNPISMQATLA
+284 
-296 VTGGTLTVATGSG
+296 
-309 ATVSGDHS
+309 
-317 SSVTIAGTALQIN
+317 
-330 AALNGMSFAP
+330 
-340 TANQNSGI
+340 
-348 AGYSPQIDFSIDD
+348 
-361 LVNHDGP
+361 
-368 TTLSVTNFGVSAVND
+368 
-383 PPAIGG
+383 
-389 GTVPTVPE
+389 
-397 GGSVTMDAASTV
+397 
-409 GNGFTQTQL
+409 
-418 GLSDVDTR
+418 
-426 AEQTIVKIAALPG
+426 
-439 HGVLKIGGVE
+439 
-449 LAVGATFSVA
+449 
-459 QIHALTYTHDG
+459 
-470 SQVLAPSS
+470 
-478 DSFGITVDDGAGGL
+478 
-492 IVNQP
+492 
-497 VSVMITPVNQAPVV
+497 
-511 GGRITVIEGESG
+511 
-523 VRLDNNGLLPTIGT
+523 
-537 ARGAITVSDPEGEV
+537 
-551 ISTYQI
+551 
-557 TSLPSHGTL
+557 
-566 SYDGI
+566 
-571 PIISASVGVPFFVS
+571 
-585 DISKLTYS
+585 
-593 HDGSESVADGFD
+593 
-605 IKVVDGG
+605 
-612 GGTATPASASGT
+612 
-624 VDLVIHPNDDDP
+624 
-636 VLATDVT
+636 
-643 QILGSAAL
+643 
-651 TITPAMLRVTDTDSA
+651 
-666 DTALTYTLTSVPDPS
+666 
-681 LGYFTLNGLTLTPG
+681 
-695 TSFTQANID
+695 
-704 NGDLVYFSRSTTART
+704 
-719 DSINFTVKDGGQRI
+719 
-733 YPTLRDGGIYDPGT
+733 
-747 DTLTVNSFNI
+747 
-757 TIPVSAPPETG
+757 
-768 DGPSP
+768 
-773 PANLQ
+773 
-778 VNQVPVVDGSN
+778 
-789 SASLLESGNETL
+789 
-801 TPVMLHATDPD
+801 
-812 NIPAELVYR
+812 
-821 LASLPTSGS
+821 
-830 LKLNG
+830 
-835 TSLSVGQSFTQQDV
+835 
-849 IDGRVG
+849 
-855 FTHAG
+855 
-860 GEDFVDEFSYSVS
+860 
-873 DGDKTSNPPQS
+873 
-884 FHFTITPQND
+884 
-894 TPQATT
+894 
-900 SGQLVVE
+900 
-907 GGSFSVTDTHIHLA
+907 
-921 DADNSVSDL
+921 
-930 LPETGHAID
+930 
-939 NLLSFRITGDVAHG
+939 
-953 SLTLDS
+953 
-959 VLVTPGSTVV
+959 
-969 SAAQL
+969 
-974 AAGKLQYTHDGSES
+974 
-988 FTDSFKLVPIDDQ
+988 
-1001 GIAIATATNQL
+1001 
-1012 STGAEVTMPITIS
+1012 
-1025 PVNDAPTYFSKSQ
+1025 
-1038 PISGEAGA
+1038 
-1046 IQEGA
+1046 
-1051 TVTIAGATSYVT
+1051 
-1063 IGGVTG
+1063 
-1069 SGVPTPATGAH
+1069 
-1080 LVFGDND
+1080 
-1087 NSSIQRQYRVMAAP
+1087 
-1101 VHGQLL
+1101 
-1107 RGGALLGVG
+1107 
-1116 SAFTQADL
+1116 
-1124 DSGAITYK
+1124 
-1132 HGGTETSTDS
+1132 
-1142 FSYLVSDG
+1142 
-1150 DWRVSDTDV
+1150 
-1159 YPQQPPPAAVP
+1159 P

-1261 KASNS
+1261 KTSNS

-1284 VAFGGDADASNYKIR
+1284 VAFGGDADVSNYKIR

-1321 APLNADGSAMDGT
+1321 APLNADGSAMDAT

-1381 FDQDVTVTVEL
+1381 FDQDVTVTVAL

-2466 QINAALASVTYTPT
+2466 QINAALASLTYTPT

-2557 QGAHGSVAFAADSTL
+2557 QGAHGSVAFAADGTL

-3009 YHGPDSFTYTVTS
+3009 YHG
-3022 GGVEETTTV
+3022 
-3031 DVTVNPVNDLPVNTL
+3031 
-3046 PLAQS
+3046 
-3051 TLEDTPLVITGLAVA
+3051 
-3066 DVDNASLS
+3066 
-3074 TTLSLPAGSGTLT
+3074 
-3087 VTGGSGATVTGDGSG
+3087 
-3102 TVTIAGT
+3102 
-3109 TAQINAALASLTYT
+3109 
-3123 PTADFNTGA
+3123 
-3132 GSLDLTIATT
+3132 
-3142 DGVLTDTDTLAIAV
+3142 
-3156 TPVADIV
+3156 
-3163 ADTVIT
+3163 
-3169 DEDTPISFNA
+3169 
-3179 ITGSHGASAD
+3179 
-3189 NFENA
+3189 
-3194 GRVVSAVT
+3194 
-3202 QGAHG
+3202 
-3207 SVAFAADGTL
+3207 
-3217 TYTPDADYHGPDSFT
+3217 
-3232 YTVTSGGVEE
+3232 
-3242 TTTVDVT
+3242 
-3249 VNPVND
+3249 
-3255 LPVNTLPLAQSTLE
+3255 
-3269 DTPLV
+3269 
-3274 ITGLAVADVD
+3274 
-3284 NASLSTTL
+3284 
-3292 SLPAGSGT
+3292 
-3300 LTVTGGSGATVTGDG
+3300 
-3315 SGTVTIAGTTAQIN
+3315 
-3329 AALASLTYT
+3329 
-3338 PTADFNTG
+3338 
-3346 AGSLDLT
+3346 
-3353 IATTDGVLT
+3353 
-3362 DTDTLAIAV
+3362 
-3371 TPVAD
+3371 
-3376 IVADTVIT
+3376 
-3384 DEDTPISFNAITGS
+3384 
-3398 HGASADN
+3398 
-3405 FENAGR
+3405 
-3411 VVSAVTQGAH
+3411 
-3421 GSVAFAAD
+3421 
-3429 GTLTYTPDADYHGP
+3429 
-3443 DSFTYTVTS
+3443 
-3452 GGVEETTTVDVT
+3452 
-3464 VNPIDDLP
+3464 
-3472 VAVDDTFLTDED
+3472 
-3484 SALTQTLAPNDTPS
+3484 
-3498 GDGGNTWA
+3498 
-3506 LATGPSHGSVV
+3506 
-3517 VNADGSF
+3517 
-3524 TYTPDADYHGPDSFT
+3524 
-3539 YTLTDADGDVSTA
+3539 
-3552 TALLTVNPIDDLPV
+3552 
-3566 AVDDTFLTDEDSAL
+3566 
-3580 TGQTLAPNDTPSGDG
+3580 
-3595 GNTWALATGP
+3595 
-3605 SHGTVVVNADGSF
+3605 
-3618 TYTPDADYHGPDSFT
+3618 
-3633 YTLTD
+3633 
-3638 ADGDVSTATAL
+3638 
-3649 LTVNPIDDLPVA
+3649 
-3661 VDDTFLTNEDSALT
+3661 
-3675 QTLAPNDTPS
+3675 
-3685 GDGGNTWALATGPS
+3685 
-3699 HGSVVVNAD
+3699 
-3708 GSFTYTPDADYHG
+3708 
-3721 PDSFTYTLTDADGDV
+3721 
-3736 STATALLTVNP
+3736 
-3747 IDDLPVAVDDTFLTD
+3747 
-3762 EDSALTQTLAPNDT
+3762 
-3776 PSGDGGNTWALATG
+3776 
-3790 PSHGTVVVNADGSF
+3790 
-3804 TYTPDADYHGPDSFT
+3804 
-3819 YTLTDADGD
+3819 
-3828 VSTATA
+3828 
-3834 LLTVNPIDDLP
+3834 
-3845 VAVDD
+3845 
-3850 TFLTD
+3850 
-3855 EDSALTGQ
+3855 
-3863 TLAPNDTP
+3863 
-3871 SGDGG
+3871 
-3876 NTWALATGPSHGS
+3876 
-3889 VVVNA
+3889 
-3894 DGSFTYTPDADY
+3894 
-3906 HGPDSFTYTL
+3906 
-3916 TDADGD
+3916 
-3922 VSTATALLTVN
+3922 
-3933 PIDDLPVAV
+3933 
-3942 DDTFLTDED
+3942 
-3951 SALTQT
+3951 
-3957 LAPNDTPSGDG
+3957 
-3968 GNTWALAT
+3968 
-3976 GPSHGSVV
+3976 
-3984 VNADGSFT
+3984 
-3992 YTPDADYHGPDSFTY
+3992 
-4007 TLTDADGDVSTAT
+4007 
-4020 ALLTVNPIDDLPVA
+4020 
-4034 VDDTFLTN
+4034 
-4042 EDSALTGQ
+4042 
-4050 TLAPNDT
+4050 
-4057 PSGDGGNTWALA
+4057 
-4069 TGPSHGSVVVNAD
+4069 
-4082 GSFTYTPDA
+4082 
-4091 DYHGPDSFTYTLTDA
+4091 
-4106 DGDVST
+4106 
-4112 ATALLTV
+4112 
-4119 NPIDDLPV
+4119 
-4127 AVDDTFLT
+4127 
-4135 DEDSALT
+4135 
-4142 GQTLA
+4142 
-4147 PNDTPSGDGG
+4147 
-4157 NTWALA
+4157 
-4163 TGPSHGSVVVNADG
+4163 
-4177 SFTYTPD
+4177 
-4184 ADYHG
+4184 
-4189 PDSFT
+4189 
-4194 YTLTDAD
+4194 
-4201 GDVSTATA
+4201 
-4209 LLTVN
+4209 
-4214 PIDDLPVAVDDT
+4214 
-4226 FLTNEDSALTG
+4226 
-4237 QTLAPN
+4237 
-4243 DTPSGDGGNTWA
+4243 
-4255 LATGPSHGTVVVNAD
+4255 
-4270 GSFTYT
+4270 
-4276 PDADYHGPD
+4276 
-4285 SFTYTLTDADGDVS
+4285 
-4299 TATALLTVNPIDDLP
+4299 
-4314 VAVDDTF
+4314 
-4321 LTDEDSALT
+4321 
-4330 GQTLAPNDTPSGD
+4330 
-4343 GGNTWALA
+4343 
-4351 TGPSHGSVVV
+4351 
-4361 NADGSFTY
+4361 
-4369 TPDAD
+4369 
-4374 YHGPDS
+4374 
-4380 FTYTLTDADGDVST
+4380 
-4394 ATALLTVNP
+4394 
-4403 IDDLPVAV
+4403 
-4411 DDTFLTDEDS
+4411 
-4421 ALTQTLAPNDTPSG
+4421 
-4435 DGGNTWALATGP
+4435 
-4447 SHGSVVVNADGS
+4447 
-4459 FTYTPDADY
+4459 
-4468 HGTDSFTYTL
+4468 
-4478 TDADGDVSTAT
+4478 
-4489 ALLTVNPIDDLP
+4489 
-4501 VAVDDTFLTDEDS
+4501 
-4514 ALTQTLAPNDTPSGD
+4514 
-4529 GGNTWALA
+4529 
-4537 TGPSHGS
+4537 
-4544 VVVNADGSFTYT
+4544 
-4556 PDADYHGPDSFTYT
+4556 
-4570 LTDADGDVST
+4570 
-4580 ATALLTVN
+4580 
-4588 PIDDLPVA
+4588 
-4596 VDDTFLTNEDSA
+4596 
-4608 LTGQTLAPNDT
+4608 
-4619 PSGDGGNTWALATGP
+4619 
-4634 SHGTVVVNADGSFTY
+4634 
-4649 TPDADYHGP
+4649 
-4658 DSFTY
+4658 
-4663 TLTDADGDVSTA
+4663 
-4675 TALLTVNPIDDL
+4675 
-4687 PVAVDDTFLTDEDSA
+4687 
-4702 LTQTLAPNDTPSG
+4702 
-4715 DGGNTWALATG
+4715 
-4726 PSHGTVVVN
+4726 
-4735 ADGSFTYTPDAD
+4735 
-4747 YHGPDSFTYTLTD
+4747 
-4760 ADGDVSTATALLTV
+4760 
-4774 NPIDDLPVAVD
+4774 
-4785 DTFLTDEDSALT
+4785 
-4797 GQTLAPN
+4797 
-4804 DTPSGDGGNTWALA
+4804 
-4818 TGPSHGTVVVNAD
+4818 
-4831 GSFTYTPDA
+4831 
-4840 DYHGPDSFT
+4840 
-4849 YTLTDA
+4849 
-4855 DGDVSTATAL
+4855 
-4865 LTVNPIDDLPVA
+4865 
-4877 VDDTFLT
+4877 
-4884 DEDSA
+4884 
-4889 LTQTLAPNDTPS
+4889 
-4901 GDGGNTWALAT
+4901 
-4912 GPSHGTVVVN
+4912 
-4922 ADGSF
+4922 
-4927 TYTPDADYHGPD
+4927 
-4939 SFTYTLTDADGDVST
+4939 
-4954 ATALL
+4954 
-4959 TVNPI
+4959 
-4964 DDLPVAVDDT
+4964 
-4974 FLTDEDSALTQTL
+4974 
-4987 APNDTP
+4987 
-4993 SGDGGNTWA
+4993 
-5002 LATGPSHGSVVVNA
+5002 
-5016 DGSFTY
+5016 
-5022 TPDADYHGPDSF
+5022 
-5034 TYTLTDADGDVS
+5034 
-5046 TATALLTVNPIDDL
+5046 
-5060 PVAVDDTFLT
+5060 
-5070 DEDSALTQT
+5070 
-5079 LAPNDTPSG
+5079 
-5088 DGGNTW
+5088 
-5094 ALATGPSHGS
+5094 
-5104 VVVNADGSFT
+5104 
-5114 YTPDADYHGPDSF
+5114 
-5127 TYTLT
+5127 
-5132 DADGDVSTATAL
+5132 
-5144 LTVNPIDDLPV
+5144 
-5155 AVDDTFLTDEDSAL
+5155 
-5169 TGQTLA
+5169 
-5175 PNDTPSGDG
+5175 
-5184 GNTWALATGPSHGS
+5184 
-5198 VVVNADGSFTYT
+5198 
-5210 PDADYHGPDSFTYT
+5210 
-5224 LTDADGDV
+5224 
-5232 STATALLT
+5232 
-5240 VNPIDDLPVA
+5240 
-5250 VDDTFLTDEDSALTQ
+5250 
-5265 TLAPNDT
+5265 
-5272 PSGDGGNTWALAT
+5272 
-5285 GPSHGTVVVNADGSF
+5285 
-5300 TYTPDADYHG
+5300 
-5310 PDSFTYTLTDA
+5310 
-5321 DGDVST
+5321 
-5327 ATALLTVNPIDD
+5327 
-5339 LPVAVDDTFLTDED
+5339 
-5353 SALTGQTLAPN
+5353 
-5364 DTPSGDGGNTW
+5364 
-5375 ALATGPSHGTVVV
+5375 
-5388 NADGSFTYTPDA
+5388 
-5400 DYHGPDS
+5400 
-5407 FTYTLTDADGD
+5407 
-5418 VSTATALLTVNPIDD
+5418 
-5433 LPVAVD
+5433 
-5439 DTFLTDEDSALTG
+5439 
-5452 QTLAPNDTPSGDGG
+5452 
-5466 NTWALATGPS
+5466 
-5476 HGTVVVNADG
+5476 
-5486 SFTYT
+5486 
-5491 PDADYH
+5491 
-5497 GPDSFTYT
+5497 
-5505 LTDADGDVST
+5505 
-5515 ATALLTVN
+5515 
-5523 PIDDLPVAVDDT
+5523 
-5535 FLTDEDSALTG
+5535 
-5546 QTLAPNDT
+5546 
-5554 PSGDGGNTW
+5554 
-5563 ALATGPSHGSVVVNA
+5563 
-5578 DGSFTYTPDADY
+5578 
-5590 HGPDSFTY
+5590 
-5598 TLTDADGDVSTATIT
+5598 
-5613 ITVTAAELTGLPP
+5613 
-5626 DFNQPES
+5626 
-5633 LLAGI
+5633 
-5638 RLGPLAFQPGTR
+5638 
-5650 VNDSMRQPIPFQPA
+5650 
-5664 AFVTSAVEASQLERA
+5664 
-5679 FNDPEGNGTDIAA
+5679 
-5692 VSPYETR
+5692 
-5699 LTSETRELGF
+5699 
-5709 VPAVFVQS
+5709 
-5717 SVRQSQ
+5717 
-5723 ADAHFLDL
+5723 
-5731 RVSGRQGVVKLSSD
+5731 
-5745 ERLPSFSLFQAPPL
+5745 
-5759 GQTIEEIREEREERE
+5759 
-5774 QRDRRS
+5774 
-5780 SGDERIAAIR
+5780 
-5790 EQAAPAIAL
+5790 
-5799 TVASPVAA
+5799 
-5807 GVIGRTVATR
+5807 
-5817 AFSEQLRD
+5817 
-5825 ASARLRPLADI
+5825 
-5836 RSLQHL
+5836 
-5842 HKSST
+5842 

>member
-348 AGYSPQIDFSIDD
+348 AGYSPQIDISIDD

-773 PANLQ
+773 PANLP

-873 DGDKTSNPPQS
+873 DGDKTSNPLQS

-1261 KASNS
+1261 KTSNS

-1284 VAFGGDADASNYKIR
+1284 VAFGGDADVSNYKIR
-1299 ITADDRSRDNTGT
+1299 VTADDRSRDNTGT

-1321 APLNADGSAMDGT
+1321 APLNADGSAMDAT

-1353 TIGNASAYAVNEDAQ
+1353 TIDNASAYAVNEDAQ

-2466 QINAALASVTYTPT
+2466 QINAALAS
-2480 ADFNTGA
+2480 
-2487 GSLDLTIAT
+2487 
-2496 TDGVLTDTDTL
+2496 
-2507 AIAVTPVADIVAD
+2507 
-2520 TVITDEDTPISFNA
+2520 
-2534 ITGSHGASADNFE
+2534 
-2547 NAGRVVSAVT
+2547 
-2557 QGAHGSVAFAADSTL
+2557 
-2572 TYTPDADYHGPD
+2572 
-2584 SFTYTVTSGGVEETT
+2584 
-2599 TVDVTVNPVND
+2599 
-2610 LPVNTL
+2610 
-2616 PLAQSTLEDTPL
+2616 
-2628 VITGL
+2628 
-2633 AVADVD
+2633 
-2639 NASLSTT
+2639 
-2646 LSLPAGSGTLTVTGG
+2646 
-2661 SGATVTGDGSGTVTI
+2661 
-2676 AGTTAQINAALA
+2676 
-2688 SLTYTPTA
+2688 LTYTPTA

-2797 SDSFTYTVTSGG
+2797 S
-2809 VEETTTVDVTVNPV
+2809 
-2823 NDLPVN
+2823 
-2829 TLPLAQSTLEDTPLV
+2829 
-2844 ITGLAV
+2844 
-2850 ADVDNASLSTTLSLP
+2850 
-2865 AGSGTLTV
+2865 
-2873 TGGSGA
+2873 
-2879 TVTGDG
+2879 
-2885 SGTVTIAG
+2885 
-2893 TTAQINAAL
+2893 
-2902 ASLTYTPTAD
+2902 
-2912 FNTGAGSLD
+2912 
-2921 LTIATTDGVLTD
+2921 
-2933 TDTLAI
+2933 
-2939 AVTPVADI
+2939 
-2947 VADTVITDEDTPI
+2947 
-2960 SFNAITGSHGASAD
+2960 
-2974 NFENAGRVVS
+2974 
-2984 AVTQGAHGSVAFAA
+2984 
-2998 DGTLT
+2998 
-3003 YTPDAD
+3003 
-3009 YHGPDSFTYTVTS
+3009 
-3022 GGVEETTTV
+3022 
-3031 DVTVNPVNDLPVNTL
+3031 
-3046 PLAQS
+3046 
-3051 TLEDTPLVITGLAVA
+3051 
-3066 DVDNASLS
+3066 
-3074 TTLSLPAGSGTLT
+3074 
-3087 VTGGSGATVTGDGSG
+3087 
-3102 TVTIAGT
+3102 
-3109 TAQINAALASLTYT
+3109 
-3123 PTADFNTGA
+3123 
-3132 GSLDLTIATT
+3132 
-3142 DGVLTDTDTLAIAV
+3142 
-3156 TPVADIV
+3156 
-3163 ADTVIT
+3163 
-3169 DEDTPISFNA
+3169 
-3179 ITGSHGASAD
+3179 
-3189 NFENA
+3189 
-3194 GRVVSAVT
+3194 
-3202 QGAHG
+3202 
-3207 SVAFAADGTL
+3207 
-3217 TYTPDADYHGPDSFT
+3217 
-3232 YTVTSGGVEE
+3232 
-3242 TTTVDVT
+3242 
-3249 VNPVND
+3249 
-3255 LPVNTLPLAQSTLE
+3255 
-3269 DTPLV
+3269 
-3274 ITGLAVADVD
+3274 
-3284 NASLSTTL
+3284 
-3292 SLPAGSGT
+3292 
-3300 LTVTGGSGATVTGDG
+3300 
-3315 SGTVTIAGTTAQIN
+3315 
-3329 AALASLTYT
+3329 
-3338 PTADFNTG
+3338 
-3346 AGSLDLT
+3346 
-3353 IATTDGVLT
+3353 
-3362 DTDTLAIAV
+3362 
-3371 TPVAD
+3371 
-3376 IVADTVIT
+3376 
-3384 DEDTPISFNAITGS
+3384 
-3398 HGASADN
+3398 
-3405 FENAGR
+3405 
-3411 VVSAVTQGAH
+3411 
-3421 GSVAFAAD
+3421 
-3429 GTLTYTPDADYHGP
+3429 
-3443 DSFTYTVTS
+3443 
-3452 GGVEETTTVDVT
+3452 
-3464 VNPIDDLP
+3464 
-3472 VAVDDTFLTDED
+3472 
-3484 SALTQTLAPNDTPS
+3484 
-3498 GDGGNTWA
+3498 
-3506 LATGPSHGSVV
+3506 
-3517 VNADGSF
+3517 
-3524 TYTPDADYHGPDSFT
+3524 
-3539 YTLTDADGDVSTA
+3539 
-3552 TALLTVNPIDDLPV
+3552 
-3566 AVDDTFLTDEDSAL
+3566 
-3580 TGQTLAPNDTPSGDG
+3580 
-3595 GNTWALATGP
+3595 
-3605 SHGTVVVNADGSF
+3605 
-3618 TYTPDADYHGPDSFT
+3618 
-3633 YTLTD
+3633 
-3638 ADGDVSTATAL
+3638 
-3649 LTVNPIDDLPVA
+3649 
-3661 VDDTFLTNEDSALT
+3661 
-3675 QTLAPNDTPS
+3675 
-3685 GDGGNTWALATGPS
+3685 
-3699 HGSVVVNAD
+3699 
-3708 GSFTYTPDADYHG
+3708 
-3721 PDSFTYTLTDADGDV
+3721 
-3736 STATALLTVNP
+3736 
-3747 IDDLPVAVDDTFLTD
+3747 
-3762 EDSALTQTLAPNDT
+3762 
-3776 PSGDGGNTWALATG
+3776 
-3790 PSHGTVVVNADGSF
+3790 
-3804 TYTPDADYHGPDSFT
+3804 
-3819 YTLTDADGD
+3819 
-3828 VSTATA
+3828 
-3834 LLTVNPIDDLP
+3834 
-3845 VAVDD
+3845 
-3850 TFLTD
+3850 
-3855 EDSALTGQ
+3855 
-3863 TLAPNDTP
+3863 
-3871 SGDGG
+3871 
-3876 NTWALATGPSHGS
+3876 
-3889 VVVNA
+3889 
-3894 DGSFTYTPDADY
+3894 
-3906 HGPDSFTYTL
+3906 
-3916 TDADGD
+3916 
-3922 VSTATALLTVN
+3922 
-3933 PIDDLPVAV
+3933 
-3942 DDTFLTDED
+3942 
-3951 SALTQT
+3951 
-3957 LAPNDTPSGDG
+3957 
-3968 GNTWALAT
+3968 
-3976 GPSHGSVV
+3976 
-3984 VNADGSFT
+3984 
-3992 YTPDADYHGPDSFTY
+3992 
-4007 TLTDADGDVSTAT
+4007 
-4020 ALLTVNPIDDLPVA
+4020 
-4034 VDDTFLTN
+4034 
-4042 EDSALTGQ
+4042 
-4050 TLAPNDT
+4050 
-4057 PSGDGGNTWALA
+4057 
-4069 TGPSHGSVVVNAD
+4069 
-4082 GSFTYTPDA
+4082 
-4091 DYHGPDSFTYTLTDA
+4091 
-4106 DGDVST
+4106 
-4112 ATALLTV
+4112 
-4119 NPIDDLPV
+4119 
-4127 AVDDTFLT
+4127 
-4135 DEDSALT
+4135 
-4142 GQTLA
+4142 
-4147 PNDTPSGDGG
+4147 
-4157 NTWALA
+4157 
-4163 TGPSHGSVVVNADG
+4163 
-4177 SFTYTPD
+4177 
-4184 ADYHG
+4184 
-4189 PDSFT
+4189 
-4194 YTLTDAD
+4194 
-4201 GDVSTATA
+4201 
-4209 LLTVN
+4209 
-4214 PIDDLPVAVDDT
+4214 
-4226 FLTNEDSALTG
+4226 
-4237 QTLAPN
+4237 
-4243 DTPSGDGGNTWA
+4243 
-4255 LATGPSHGTVVVNAD
+4255 
-4270 GSFTYT
+4270 
-4276 PDADYHGPD
+4276 
-4285 SFTYTLTDADGDVS
+4285 
-4299 TATALLTVNPIDDLP
+4299 
-4314 VAVDDTF
+4314 
-4321 LTDEDSALT
+4321 
-4330 GQTLAPNDTPSGD
+4330 
-4343 GGNTWALA
+4343 
-4351 TGPSHGSVVV
+4351 
-4361 NADGSFTY
+4361 
-4369 TPDAD
+4369 
-4374 YHGPDS
+4374 
-4380 FTYTLTDADGDVST
+4380 
-4394 ATALLTVNP
+4394 
-4403 IDDLPVAV
+4403 
-4411 DDTFLTDEDS
+4411 
-4421 ALTQTLAPNDTPSG
+4421 
-4435 DGGNTWALATGP
+4435 
-4447 SHGSVVVNADGS
+4447 
-4459 FTYTPDADY
+4459 
-4468 HGTDSFTYTL
+4468 
-4478 TDADGDVSTAT
+4478 
-4489 ALLTVNPIDDLP
+4489 
-4501 VAVDDTFLTDEDS
+4501 
-4514 ALTQTLAPNDTPSGD
+4514 
-4529 GGNTWALA
+4529 
-4537 TGPSHGS
+4537 
-4544 VVVNADGSFTYT
+4544 
-4556 PDADYHGPDSFTYT
+4556 
-4570 LTDADGDVST
+4570 
-4580 ATALLTVN
+4580 
-4588 PIDDLPVA
+4588 
-4596 VDDTFLTNEDSA
+4596 
-4608 LTGQTLAPNDT
+4608 
-4619 PSGDGGNTWALATGP
+4619 
-4634 SHGTVVVNADGSFTY
+4634 
-4649 TPDADYHGP
+4649 
-4658 DSFTY
+4658 
-4663 TLTDADGDVSTA
+4663 
-4675 TALLTVNPIDDL
+4675 
-4687 PVAVDDTFLTDEDSA
+4687 
-4702 LTQTLAPNDTPSG
+4702 
-4715 DGGNTWALATG
+4715 
-4726 PSHGTVVVN
+4726 
-4735 ADGSFTYTPDAD
+4735 
-4747 YHGPDSFTYTLTD
+4747 
-4760 ADGDVSTATALLTV
+4760 
-4774 NPIDDLPVAVD
+4774 
-4785 DTFLTDEDSALT
+4785 
-4797 GQTLAPN
+4797 
-4804 DTPSGDGGNTWALA
+4804 
-4818 TGPSHGTVVVNAD
+4818 
-4831 GSFTYTPDA
+4831 
-4840 DYHGPDSFT
+4840 
-4849 YTLTDA
+4849 
-4855 DGDVSTATAL
+4855 
-4865 LTVNPIDDLPVA
+4865 
-4877 VDDTFLT
+4877 
-4884 DEDSA
+4884 
-4889 LTQTLAPNDTPS
+4889 
-4901 GDGGNTWALAT
+4901 
-4912 GPSHGTVVVN
+4912 
-4922 ADGSF
+4922 
-4927 TYTPDADYHGPD
+4927 
-4939 SFTYTLTDADGDVST
+4939 
-4954 ATALL
+4954 
-4959 TVNPI
+4959 
-4964 DDLPVAVDDT
+4964 
-4974 FLTDEDSALTQTL
+4974 
-4987 APNDTP
+4987 
-4993 SGDGGNTWA
+4993 
-5002 LATGPSHGSVVVNA
+5002 
-5016 DGSFTY
+5016 
-5022 TPDADYHGPDSF
+5022 
-5034 TYTLTDADGDVS
+5034 
-5046 TATALLTVNPIDDL
+5046 
-5060 PVAVDDTFLT
+5060 
-5070 DEDSALTQT
+5070 
-5079 LAPNDTPSG
+5079 
-5088 DGGNTW
+5088 
-5094 ALATGPSHGS
+5094 
-5104 VVVNADGSFT
+5104 
-5114 YTPDADYHGPDSF
+5114 
-5127 TYTLT
+5127 
-5132 DADGDVSTATAL
+5132 
-5144 LTVNPIDDLPV
+5144 
-5155 AVDDTFLTDEDSAL
+5155 
-5169 TGQTLA
+5169 
-5175 PNDTPSGDG
+5175 
-5184 GNTWALATGPSHGS
+5184 
-5198 VVVNADGSFTYT
+5198 
-5210 PDADYHGPDSFTYT
+5210 
-5224 LTDADGDV
+5224 
-5232 STATALLT
+5232 
-5240 VNPIDDLPVA
+5240 
-5250 VDDTFLTDEDSALTQ
+5250 
-5265 TLAPNDT
+5265 
-5272 PSGDGGNTWALAT
+5272 
-5285 GPSHGTVVVNADGSF
+5285 
-5300 TYTPDADYHG
+5300 
-5310 PDSFTYTLTDA
+5310 
-5321 DGDVST
+5321 
-5327 ATALLTVNPIDD
+5327 
-5339 LPVAVDDTFLTDED
+5339 
-5353 SALTGQTLAPN
+5353 
-5364 DTPSGDGGNTW
+5364 
-5375 ALATGPSHGTVVV
+5375 
-5388 NADGSFTYTPDA
+5388 
-5400 DYHGPDS
+5400 
-5407 FTYTLTDADGD
+5407 
-5418 VSTATALLTVNPIDD
+5418 
-5433 LPVAVD
+5433 
-5439 DTFLTDEDSALTG
+5439 
-5452 QTLAPNDTPSGDGG
+5452 
-5466 NTWALATGPS
+5466 
-5476 HGTVVVNADG
+5476 
-5486 SFTYT
+5486 
-5491 PDADYH
+5491 
-5497 GPDSFTYT
+5497 
-5505 LTDADGDVST
+5505 
-5515 ATALLTVN
+5515 
-5523 PIDDLPVAVDDT
+5523 
-5535 FLTDEDSALTG
+5535 
-5546 QTLAPNDT
+5546 
-5554 PSGDGGNTW
+5554 
-5563 ALATGPSHGSVVVNA
+5563 
-5578 DGSFTYTPDADY
+5578 
-5590 HGPDSFTY
+5590 
-5598 TLTDADGDVSTATIT
+5598 
-5613 ITVTAAELTGLPP
+5613 
-5626 DFNQPES
+5626 
-5633 LLAGI
+5633 
-5638 RLGPLAFQPGTR
+5638 
-5650 VNDSMRQPIPFQPA
+5650 
-5664 AFVTSAVEASQLERA
+5664 
-5679 FNDPEGNGTDIAA
+5679 
-5692 VSPYETR
+5692 
-5699 LTSETRELGF
+5699 
-5709 VPAVFVQS
+5709 
-5717 SVRQSQ
+5717 
-5723 ADAHFLDL
+5723 
-5731 RVSGRQGVVKLSSD
+5731 
-5745 ERLPSFSLFQAPPL
+5745 
-5759 GQTIEEIREEREERE
+5759 
-5774 QRDRRS
+5774 
-5780 SGDERIAAIR
+5780 
-5790 EQAAPAIAL
+5790 
-5799 TVASPVAA
+5799 
-5807 GVIGRTVATR
+5807 
-5817 AFSEQLRD
+5817 
-5825 ASARLRPLADI
+5825 
-5836 RSLQHL
+5836 
-5842 HKSST
+5842 